1 MAIAKIDRNSKL
13 GAAVEL
19 RRKKQ
24 NDVRE
29 EENTAK
35 IDRNSAMGQYLV
47 STAAD
52 TVNSI
57 MQSVKG
63 NASLFENQQN
73 SFSKFAQNNN
83 RYIGDSEAAQKFSA
97 DFGKYADTLNKQA
110 KQLRRIG
117 MGEGN
122 ELYDTLTEQA
132 RYFSTNNMWLK
143 NRMEYSSRF
152 KDAKDENKN
161 YYGWLNDNAVT
172 DSVTASERAK
182 IYDENNARIAEID
195 EEMKTVGRQWNG
207 TGGIPVFTGWGNKE
221 KYKELK
227 AEKENLEAENR
238 RYDRTQGKTDSNYK
252 LTQNA
257 DFKQNSYAGENK
269 NPSHED
275 VLKWYNDYTM
285 SGGSWGASQDI
296 LDMMPVVDDELSL
309 YDTTKNIE
317 WNDVTSNE
325 NDAYYTNYIK
335 GKQNAWEFLT
345 DEERGI
351 YYYLRNT
358 KGKEAGDEFLES
370 MATVLGKRAT
380 DEIARNAHD
389 MSGGEL
395 FLNNLV
401 SVPATVLGN
410 IGAFADTVSQLIT
423 GKEYNPYS
431 VGNRIQAY
439 AGTVRGETANRLDD
453 ATNNFSLLG
462 QSAGDV
468 YQALMSSVDSATGVF
483 VLGSPLHLAQAGMG
497 ALTST
502 ARELYDRGA
511 SGAQILGVSVA
522 AGVFEVLFE
531 KVSLDHF
538 TEKLMGTP
546 TRTMRDVIK
555 KTLVQG
561 GVEASEEFFTE
572 AANMITEAVILG
584 DMASIKDDI
593 SQYMQKGDTEA
604 AATAKAVFMNLYNA
618 AAGGFISGGA
628 MGGVSATAQYAN
640 HQLSEVPSMG
650 QDVIDRNG
658 VQELAD
664 SAYKISNNAQNR
676 DEKNRIDGVKTKRT
690 DRVLADAATEALKNQ
705 NARTVGTLADMVTAR
720 TEQAVEQMKKAQN
733 AELVKDA
740 GLKGIEAF
748 AVKRALNSE
757 DSGRISQKI
766 IKESDVFNKAE
777 AARFEKAKQRFEER
791 KAKIEQADRRIEADG
806 AEINKAVRSGNTA
819 KLVKNRSEGV
829 RSDGLDVSLG
839 AVTGVENGRISVE
852 FDPDTHAVAA
862 FDASGTET
870 VSDNGS
876 AAKTVKA
883 SSPETNALYEGINRA
898 VTGTVDADSGT
909 DVTGRTV
916 NTGTKM
922 SVNAANLAL
931 SMYNET
937 ANADASVY
945 TRIMYETY
953 KAGKRGLPFETLRE
967 SIAAEYDIG
976 AYDGTVTGTQIK
988 QMYKAGASE
997 FEARPGVQRIGVKSV
1012 TTGEH
1017 KNALTQLSAI
1027 DLFAKKHG
1035 ITIIAVDSLTD
1046 AEGNAINGEYRTGNN
1061 IVISLDADGGLYMP
1075 VVGHEIFHYAE
1086 SINAED
1092 AKALAE
1098 LIIDTLKASKGEE
1111 WLEARRREYAGYG
1124 YKGEQIDSEIAA
1136 DFFGAAVTQKE
1147 FERQIKAAELNKS
1160 FTQKII
1166 DKVKEVVAE
1175 LKEIMRKLRGQR
1187 LIYDAALDTDTETL
1201 DFFVD
1206 NLERILNQAGT
1217 ETSVRT
1223 DGGEVRRMYAG
1234 TKAENA
1240 DASLLEEA
1248 KKRIKN
1254 GDDAENVRKATGW
1267 FKGYD
1272 GKWRFEIDDSKSH
1285 LIENPK
1291 LVLHG
1296 NNTDGFYR
1304 MGKLTDVYS
1313 NAELF
1318 KAYPELKNVTVIIQE
1333 TETGVSGSAFSRDSD
1348 KQIVLSQEL
1357 FKRYT
1362 KEYNDY
1368 LNGGRLAEIKKIEQT
1383 PEYREYS
1390 KYYDD
1395 EDLQNS
1401 NPEQWLKDEQAA
1413 RKKFFDS
1420 ELGKRYYK
1428 LNWGKPDI
1436 QKYELGWSK
1445 NAKEVLLHELQHM
1458 VQSIEKTAQGSS
1470 PQAWRNRILE
1480 AEDNYK
1486 GADRLLENKAY
1497 SMLDVLD
1504 RYGFE
1509 DINNDDFLITSDK
1522 GIAAARAFLES
1533 IDAPRGALDM
1543 LDNLREYMR
1552 DRDTAQSE
1560 YLKIKNRSPGELY
1573 KATAGEIEARDTA
1586 KRANLTAEERKNT
1599 RPDIDRTDVVFAN
1612 NSSESM
1618 EIVTL
1623 DNGKQY
1629 VHASEQQVIEGN
1641 NSQLWK
1647 QQIARYINKELRNWN
1662 DFDILTVEGD
1672 VLTLTKNTAYK
1683 AGSVNQVRNQDGT
1696 YRVMTQ
1702 AEYLTKLNAE
1712 VHINELAQISK
1723 KIKKPN
1729 VPDSKNHSFAKN
1741 GFSYRTAYFQDYDGE
1756 YYKITLSVGENGNI
1770 STVYNV
1776 GKLKKDTL
1784 PNGTIKSVF
1793 SGSKADSVSNGTT
1806 VTQKSPSVNSILSD
1820 SGEKIT
1826 KFQKKLPDVQEKL
1839 KKMSGSDDIDD
1850 VKRMAYGLADD
1861 FMKYA
1866 KAARLEMTETRGLM
1880 PQPTRVSE
1888 IVAKYNDYRKT
1899 GVSNKQLESDIT
1911 DIFTDYMN
1919 GVGSSGTLFNYI
1931 TDTIM
1936 KRELNSY
1943 EVIGDETFKA
1953 VRAYTDGGRF
1963 KVNDATVGSL
1973 VDTFGSL
1980 GEINGILRENYGFT
1994 IAKETDTRAEARAV
2008 WAPVGAQL
2016 AEEAGYVFDGT
2027 DYTENAKGG
2036 FEYETLAS
2044 LLQTAQNDPRIYR
2057 GWLTGANTPDARI
2070 LAQDELADR
2079 VEEEALKM
2087 YGELMS
2093 APARS
2098 TKADRYRKMLFDYS
2112 VKHAAQLDRLENRLA
2127 ENKLRVE
2134 ELKAE
2139 NRAKMQELRGTKN
2152 EEIETVKQAYRERMK
2167 TQRVKRNETASKAK
2181 VRSQITKRVKIL
2193 NALLTRETDA
2203 KHIPQELKHTVAE
2216 FLLPFT
2222 EDSSVFGKAKDDVL
2236 SLERYV
2242 RMNDLLTDIYN
2253 ATEGDSADGA
2263 ALNERYR
2270 SLAGNLDGDLVRD
2283 FGEMRRTMAGKRLSQ
2298 LSLDELQTVNKI
2310 VVNIAN
2316 MVKQG
2321 RETFINGKKESLDEI
2336 GRETV
2341 SDLTSRRQRRKHL
2354 KPVDWA
2360 INLMNDKE
2368 TTPIYFFGEKLGGFF
2383 GQIYRDIRDAQD
2395 KWYVRCAEA
2404 QRSIEDL
2411 QDKYNFKKWS
2421 GKADKG
2427 VTFTLDDGGTV
2438 TLTREQI
2445 LSIYAT
2451 AKRERNG
2458 GNNTT
2463 HVFDGGIVVDD
2474 ELRRGLKDKVS
2485 TAWAQ
2490 RSEKGVK
2497 AFSDAFSEQIRSEA
2511 RHLTVNDL
2519 AQITAALTDEQK
2531 AYADSVV
2538 GLLSTTVGG
2547 WGNETSMEMYG
2558 YKKFTEDYYFPVMSD
2573 KSYLYTRFGISDDT
2587 RLKHAG
2593 FTNKVVR
2600 GANNPI
2606 IITGFTNVAAGHI
2619 NQMALYSS
2627 FTVPIENMTRLYNY
2641 ELSPS
2646 EDADGHTVRG
2656 MSVKKALTN
2665 AYGNAANEYIAD
2677 FMRAL
2682 NGGIKADSVE
2692 NFLDWG
2698 TSKFKRAA
2706 VMANLSVIVQQPSAI
2721 ARATALINP
2730 KYLVGVPNETL
2741 PKTVAEM
2748 YKYSAVAGIKKLGG
2762 FDTGTGMSVT
2772 QWISNSE
2779 QSFSEKASD
2788 LLGKGAEKA
2797 DEVTWANIWAAVKRE
2812 LNARIRS
2819 GKSELKPGSEEYY
2832 RAVADRFRDII
2843 DYTQVYDSVLSKSQ
2857 LMRSKSG
2864 LARMMTSFMAEPTL
2878 SYNLVVN
2885 SFKGDTVNGGRAIA
2899 AFAANVVLNTLLQ
2912 SLVAALRDKEDISY
2926 WERYIK
2932 NVTESL
2938 TGGKLPVAGSEF
2950 NVFGNLPLVK
2960 DAISVMQGYDV
2971 PRTDMSLVTA
2981 AADVLKKLMK
2991 VTANRD
2997 KLSKDK
3003 SKKYKNMTLYQ
3014 EKLFDVMWD
3023 AGVMITNFTPLPMQS
3038 VSREIKGVI
3047 NNVSHWAG
3055 DAEHYKTTSYT
3066 LRDAVKE
3073 GAGFGEDN
3081 PLKAYNA
3088 LKNKEDEVL
3097 RRLKQSDSW
3106 QTWVRNGLKKYDRG
3120 DDLDKKAINRIEKAA
3135 TANYSGDYDTY
3146 ERLVGAIE
3154 KEGFDRNDIL
3164 AAVESLVGDM
3174 RPKEEPDEPAD
3185 KHLYTTKMLED
3196 AIRQNSSEAVK
3207 DIKQKLKDVEGKT
3220 DDNIR
3225 SAVKKIARESYY
3237 EKGDEDGAI
3246 RVLRDYG
3253 DMSADEI
3260 KDTVDWF
3267 SYSVLNPDSELV
3279 YNSWQSWR
3287 SKASNGQVNNGR
3299 GKLTAAQYE
3308 AYTQAVKGITGDD
3321 LNGDGKTDSGTK
3333 KKKVL
3338 AAINKLPL
3346 TKDQKN
3352 TLYLV
3357 NGYGKDSIGE
3367 APWN

>member
-24 NDVRE
+24 NYVRE

-63 NASLFENQQN
+63 NASLFENQQK

-172 DSVTASERAK
+172 DSVTAAERAK

-207 TGGIPVFTGWGNKE
+207 TGGVPVYTGWGDKA

-227 AEKENLEAENR
+227 AEKEQLEAENR
-238 RYDRTQGKTDSNYK
+238 QYDRTQGKTDSNYK

-269 NPSHED
+269 NPSYEEMQQWRAD
-275 VLKWYNDYTM
+275 FETARDSMNSEWFRQLEENK
-285 SGGSWGASQDI
+285 
-296 LDMMPVVDDELSL
+296 PVVDDKLAL
-309 YDTTKNIE
+309 YDSARQKNE
-317 WNDVTSNE
+317 TEDFFNTHGNE
-325 NDAYYTNYIK
+325 SDTWGAYYSE
-335 GKQNAWEFLT
+335 GQNARWDLLT

-511 SGAQILGVSVA
+511 SGAEILGVSTA
-522 AGVFEVLFE
+522 AGFFEMFFE
-531 KVSLDHF
+531 KFSVDKF
-538 TEKLMGTP
+538 TDVILKKP
-546 TRTMRDVIK
+546 TRTVADIIK
-555 KTLVQG
+555 KALIQG
-561 GVEASEEFFTE
+561 GTEASEEFCTELANMATE
-572 AANMITEAVILG
+572 ALILG
-584 DMASIKDDI
+584 DRQRVNDDI
-593 SQYMQKGDTEA
+593 SKYMQQGDSES
-604 AATAKAVFMNLYNA
+604 AATAKAWAMNLYNA
-618 AAGGFISGGA
+618 AVGGFISGGA

-664 SAYKISNNAQNR
+664 SAYKIGNNAQNR
-676 DEKNRIDGVKTKRT
+676 DEKNRIDGVKTKRA

-705 NARTVGTLADMVTAR
+705 NARTVGRLADMVTAR
-720 TEQAVEQMKKAQN
+720 TEQAVEQMKKTQN

-757 DSGRISQKI
+757 NGGRISQKI

-777 AARFEKAKQRFEER
+777 AARFEKAKQRVEER

-806 AEINKAVRSGNTA
+806 AKINKAVRSGNAA

-862 FDASGTET
+862 FDASGAET
-870 VSDNGS
+870 VTEDGS

-883 SSPETNALYEGINRA
+883 SSPEINALYEGINRA

-1098 LIIDTLKASKGEE
+1098 MIINTLKASKGKE
-1111 WLEARRREYAGYG
+1111 WLEARRREYEGYG

-1147 FERQIKAAELNKS
+1147 FERQIKTAELNKS

-1175 LKEIMRKLRGQR
+1175 LKEIMQKLRGQR

-1201 DFFVD
+1201 EFFVD
-1206 NLERILNQAGT
+1206 NLEKILNQAGT
-1217 ETSVRT
+1217 ETKNTATEDGVKYQLKVGAAADVEKALKDKNYRDDVYLTESSPAVIANQNGVRNLPMLMKASHIRENVFT
-1223 DGGEVRRMYAG
+1223 EDEARQRGLKVDKNINYHGLGKDLFLKIIDGLDDVQYAYRG
-1234 TKAENA
+1234 TKNA
-1240 DASLLEEA
+1240 DNPSRRENYFLLISQYKDGDGNTINVPVFINEQGQYNRVFIETNKIA
-1248 KKRIKN
+1248 TVFGRNDMLAYLQREVKKGNLVRIKN
-1254 GDDAENVRKATGW
+1254 
-1267 FKGYD
+1267 
-1272 GKWRFEIDDSKSH
+1272 KS
-1285 LIENPK
+1285 
-1291 LVLHG
+1291 
-1296 NNTDGFYR
+1296 T
-1304 MGKLTDVYS
+1304 
-1313 NAELF
+1313 
-1318 KAYPELKNVTVIIQE
+1318 Q
-1333 TETGVSGSAFSRDSD
+1333 
-1348 KQIVLSQEL
+1348 
-1357 FKRYT
+1357 
-1362 KEYNDY
+1362 
-1368 LNGGRLAEIKKIEQT
+1368 
-1383 PEYREYS
+1383 
-1390 KYYDD
+1390 
-1395 EDLQNS
+1395 
-1401 NPEQWLKDEQAA
+1401 
-1413 RKKFFDS
+1413 
-1420 ELGKRYYK
+1420 
-1428 LNWGKPDI
+1428 
-1436 QKYELGWSK
+1436 
-1445 NAKEVLLHELQHM
+1445 
-1458 VQSIEKTAQGSS
+1458 
-1470 PQAWRNRILE
+1470 
-1480 AEDNYK
+1480 
-1486 GADRLLENKAY
+1486 
-1497 SMLDVLD
+1497 
-1504 RYGFE
+1504 
-1509 DINNDDFLITSDK
+1509 
-1522 GIAAARAFLES
+1522 
-1533 IDAPRGALDM
+1533 
-1543 LDNLREYMR
+1543 
-1552 DRDTAQSE
+1552 
-1560 YLKIKNRSPGELY
+1560 
-1573 KATAGEIEARDTA
+1573 
-1586 KRANLTAEERKNT
+1586 
-1599 RPDIDRTDVVFAN
+1599 
-1612 NSSESM
+1612 
-1618 EIVTL
+1618 
-1623 DNGKQY
+1623 
-1629 VHASEQQVIEGN
+1629 ASERTTPIV
-1641 NSQLWK
+1641 
-1647 QQIARYINKELRNWN
+1647 
-1662 DFDILTVEGD
+1662 
-1672 VLTLTKNTAYK
+1672 
-1683 AGSVNQVRNQDGT
+1683 AGYS
-1696 YRVMTQ
+1696 
-1702 AEYLTKLNAE
+1702 LNA
-1712 VHINELAQISK
+1712 
-1723 KIKKPN
+1723 
-1729 VPDSKNHSFAKN
+1729 
-1741 GFSYRTAYFQDYDGE
+1741 
-1756 YYKITLSVGENGNI
+1756 SV
-1770 STVYNV
+1770 
-1776 GKLKKDTL
+1776 D
-1784 PNGTIKSVF
+1784 
-1793 SGSKADSVSNGTT
+1793 TT
-1806 VTQKSPSVNSILSD
+1806 VTQKSPSVNSILS
-1820 SGEKIT
+1820 ENPKKIT

-1880 PQPTRVSE
+1880 PQPTRISE

-1963 KVNDATVGSL
+1963 KVSDATVGSL

-1994 IAKETDTRAEARAV
+1994 IAKETDTRAETRAV

-2057 GWLTGANTPDARI
+2057 GWLTGANTPDERI

-2093 APARS
+2093 APARN

-2181 VRSQITKRVKIL
+2181 VRSQITKRVKVL

-2360 INLMNDKE
+2360 IDLMNDKE

-2451 AKRERNG
+2451 AKRERTG

-2463 HVFDGGIVVDD
+2463 HVFDGGIVVED
-2474 ELRRGLKDKVS
+2474 ELRRGLKDKIS
-2485 TAWAQ
+2485 TALAQ
-2490 RSEKGVK
+2490 RSEKGKK

-2519 AQITAALTDEQK
+2519 ARITAALTDEQK

-2606 IITGFTNVAAGHI
+2606 IITDFTNVAAGHI

-2641 ELSPS
+2641 ELSPT

-2730 KYLVGVPNETL
+2730 KYLVGVPNE
-2741 PKTVAEM
+2741 KTVAEM

-2885 SFKGDTVNGGRAIA
+2885 SFKGDTINGGRAIA

-2912 SLVAALRDKEDISY
+2912 SLVAALRDKDDISY

-2981 AADVLKKLMK
+2981 AFDVLKKLMK

-3066 LRDAVKE
+3066 LRDAIKE

-3106 QTWVRNGLKKYDRG
+3106 QTWVRKGLEKYDRG

-3154 KEGFDRNDIL
+3154 KEGFDRNDII

-3196 AIRQNSSEAVK
+3196 AIRQDKSEAVK

>member
-132 RYFSTNNMWLK
+132 RYFSSNNMWLK

-172 DSVTASERAK
+172 DSVTAAERAK

-207 TGGIPVFTGWGNKE
+207 TGGIPVFTGWGNKA
-221 KYKELK
+221 KYKEMK

-252 LTQNA
+252 LMQNA

-269 NPSHED
+269 NPSYEEMQQWRAD
-275 VLKWYNDYTM
+275 FETARDSMNSEWFRQLEENK
-285 SGGSWGASQDI
+285 
-296 LDMMPVVDDELSL
+296 PVVDDKLAL
-309 YDTTKNIE
+309 YDSARQKNE
-317 WNDVTSNE
+317 TEDFFNTHGNE
-325 NDAYYTNYIK
+325 SDTWGAYYSE
-335 GKQNAWEFLT
+335 GQNARWDLLT
-345 DEERGI
+345 DEERSI

-502 ARELYDRGA
+502 AREMYDKGA

-572 AANMITEAVILG
+572 AANMITEAVTLG

-676 DEKNRIDGVKTKRT
+676 DEKNRIDGVKTKRA

-806 AEINKAVRSGNTA
+806 AEINKAVRSGNAA

-862 FDASGTET
+862 FDASGAET

-922 SVNAANLAL
+922 SINAANLAL

-1061 IVISLDADGGLYMP
+1061 IVISLDADGGMYMP

-1098 LIIDTLKASKGEE
+1098 MIIDTLKASKGAE
-1111 WLEARRREYAGYG
+1111 WLEARRREYAAYG
-1124 YKGEQIDSEIAA
+1124 YKDEQIDSEIAA

-1175 LKEIMRKLRGQR
+1175 LKEIMQKLRGQR
-1187 LIYDAALDTDTETL
+1187 LIYDAALDTDAETL
-1201 DFFVD
+1201 EFFVD

-1217 ETSVRT
+1217 ENNNVSEANL
-1223 DGGEVRRMYAG
+1223 DGILS
-1234 TKAENA
+1234 EN
-1240 DASLLEEA
+1240 
-1248 KKRIKN
+1248 I
-1254 GDDAENVRKATGW
+1254 
-1267 FKGYD
+1267 
-1272 GKWRFEIDDSKSH
+1272 
-1285 LIENPK
+1285 
-1291 LVLHG
+1291 
-1296 NNTDGFYR
+1296 
-1304 MGKLTDVYS
+1304 VY
-1313 NAELF
+1313 
-1318 KAYPELKNVTVIIQE
+1318 
-1333 TETGVSGSAFSRDSD
+1333 AFSRSIDKSESKQVIDIVRKNIDKIKDISIFNEKSVDIRNYEKKSDYVLNVFDEQGNIAINKKIGKIELVKSGAKSTMMHGFGKAKIAAITAIKPVIENGDIVSYVKQYDKDSD
-1348 KQIVLSQEL
+1348 
-1357 FKRYT
+1357 RYIIAG
-1362 KEYNDY
+1362 KGKIDGENAVIGVVVKSY
-1368 LNGGRLAEIKKIEQT
+1368 LHNGVNKFYLHEAEIIKAELSSMTGSHI
-1383 PEYREYS
+1383 S
-1390 KYYDD
+1390 
-1395 EDLQNS
+1395 EDT
-1401 NPEQWLKDEQAA
+1401 
-1413 RKKFFDS
+1413 
-1420 ELGKRYYK
+1420 
-1428 LNWGKPDI
+1428 
-1436 QKYELGWSK
+1436 
-1445 NAKEVLLHELQHM
+1445 V
-1458 VQSIEKTAQGSS
+1458 
-1470 PQAWRNRILE
+1470 
-1480 AEDNYK
+1480 
-1486 GADRLLENKAY
+1486 
-1497 SMLDVLD
+1497 
-1504 RYGFE
+1504 
-1509 DINNDDFLITSDK
+1509 
-1522 GIAAARAFLES
+1522 
-1533 IDAPRGALDM
+1533 
-1543 LDNLREYMR
+1543 
-1552 DRDTAQSE
+1552 
-1560 YLKIKNRSPGELY
+1560 
-1573 KATAGEIEARDTA
+1573 
-1586 KRANLTAEERKNT
+1586 
-1599 RPDIDRTDVVFAN
+1599 N
-1612 NSSESM
+1612 NS
-1618 EIVTL
+1618 
-1623 DNGKQY
+1623 
-1629 VHASEQQVIEGN
+1629 AS
-1641 NSQLWK
+1641 
-1647 QQIARYINKELRNWN
+1647 
-1662 DFDILTVEGD
+1662 D
-1672 VLTLTKNTAYK
+1672 
-1683 AGSVNQVRNQDGT
+1683 
-1696 YRVMTQ
+1696 
-1702 AEYLTKLNAE
+1702 
-1712 VHINELAQISK
+1712 
-1723 KIKKPN
+1723 P
-1729 VPDSKNHSFAKN
+1729 
-1741 GFSYRTAYFQDYDGE
+1741 
-1756 YYKITLSVGENGNI
+1756 
-1770 STVYNV
+1770 
-1776 GKLKKDTL
+1776 
-1784 PNGTIKSVF
+1784 
-1793 SGSKADSVSNGTT
+1793 T
-1806 VTQKSPSVNSILSD
+1806 VTQKSPSVNSILSENPKKITTVTKKIAENSGVKRQISIDRNGKYVEVDTDQELFDGKTVAQMQSIARNVIKERFRGKVLPINTLSNAYVDKRSTDEYAYPANRRMDDVIKESKMRASVELDNLLTVSDFVRHEDDDGRHKDVTGGWDVYFTRFSVANNMFVGEVKIKNTDRGRVFYDVTQIKRLPVNGGQTTNVAAASGNLPTDSIANKTSAVNSNISD

-1861 FMKYA
+1861 FIRYA

-1963 KVNDATVGSL
+1963 KVSDATVESL

-1994 IAKETDTRAEARAV
+1994 IAKETDTRAENRAV

-2057 GWLTGANTPDARI
+2057 GWLTGANTPDERI

-2093 APARS
+2093 APARN

-2152 EEIETVKQAYRERMK
+2152 EEIETVKKAYRERMK

-2181 VRSQITKRVKIL
+2181 VRSQITKRVKVL

-2360 INLMNDKE
+2360 IDLMNDKE

-2411 QDKYNFKKWS
+2411 QDKYNFKKWA

-2438 TLTREQI
+2438 TLTKEQI

-2451 AKRERNG
+2451 AKRERNS

-2463 HVFDGGIVVDD
+2463 HVFDGGIVVED
-2474 ELRRGLKDKVS
+2474 ELRRGLKDKIS

-2490 RSEKGVK
+2490 RSEKGKK

-2519 AQITAALTDEQK
+2519 ARITAALTDEQK

-2641 ELSPS
+2641 ELSPT

-2730 KYLVGVPNETL
+2730 KYLVGFSKETL

-2788 LLGKGAEKA
+2788 LLGKGAEMA
-2797 DEVTWANIWAAVKRE
+2797 DEVTWAHIWAAVKRE

-2885 SFKGDTVNGGRAIA
+2885 SFKGDTINGGRAIA

-2997 KLSKDK
+2997 KLSGDK

-3106 QTWVRNGLKKYDRG
+3106 QTWVRKGLEKYDRG

-3196 AIRQNSSEAVK
+3196 AIRQDSSEAVK

-3357 NGYGKDSIGE
+3357 NGYGKDSIGD

>member
-1 MAIAKIDRNSKL
+1 
-13 GAAVEL
+13 
-19 RRKKQ
+19 
-24 NDVRE
+24 
-29 EENTAK
+29 
-35 IDRNSAMGQYLV
+35 
-47 STAAD
+47 
-52 TVNSI
+52 
-57 MQSVKG
+57 
-63 NASLFENQQN
+63 
-73 SFSKFAQNNN
+73 
-83 RYIGDSEAAQKFSA
+83 
-97 DFGKYADTLNKQA
+97 
-110 KQLRRIG
+110 
-117 MGEGN
+117 
-122 ELYDTLTEQA
+122 
-132 RYFSTNNMWLK
+132 
-143 NRMEYSSRF
+143 
-152 KDAKDENKN
+152 
-161 YYGWLNDNAVT
+161 
-172 DSVTASERAK
+172 
-182 IYDENNARIAEID
+182 
-195 EEMKTVGRQWNG
+195 
-207 TGGIPVFTGWGNKE
+207 
-221 KYKELK
+221 
-227 AEKENLEAENR
+227 
-238 RYDRTQGKTDSNYK
+238 
-252 LTQNA
+252 
-257 DFKQNSYAGENK
+257 
-269 NPSHED
+269 
-275 VLKWYNDYTM
+275 
-285 SGGSWGASQDI
+285 
-296 LDMMPVVDDELSL
+296 
-309 YDTTKNIE
+309 
-317 WNDVTSNE
+317 
-325 NDAYYTNYIK
+325 
-335 GKQNAWEFLT
+335 
-345 DEERGI
+345 
-351 YYYLRNT
+351 
-358 KGKEAGDEFLES
+358 
-370 MATVLGKRAT
+370 
-380 DEIARNAHD
+380 
-389 MSGGEL
+389 
-395 FLNNLV
+395 
-401 SVPATVLGN
+401 
-410 IGAFADTVSQLIT
+410 
-423 GKEYNPYS
+423 
-431 VGNRIQAY
+431 
-439 AGTVRGETANRLDD
+439 
-453 ATNNFSLLG
+453 
-462 QSAGDV
+462 
-468 YQALMSSVDSATGVF
+468 
-483 VLGSPLHLAQAGMG
+483 
-497 ALTST
+497 
-502 ARELYDRGA
+502 
-511 SGAQILGVSVA
+511 
-522 AGVFEVLFE
+522 
-531 KVSLDHF
+531 
-538 TEKLMGTP
+538 
-546 TRTMRDVIK
+546 
-555 KTLVQG
+555 
-561 GVEASEEFFTE
+561 
-572 AANMITEAVILG
+572 
-584 DMASIKDDI
+584 
-593 SQYMQKGDTEA
+593 
-604 AATAKAVFMNLYNA
+604 
-618 AAGGFISGGA
+618 
-628 MGGVSATAQYAN
+628 
-640 HQLSEVPSMG
+640 
-650 QDVIDRNG
+650 
-658 VQELAD
+658 
-664 SAYKISNNAQNR
+664 
-676 DEKNRIDGVKTKRT
+676 
-690 DRVLADAATEALKNQ
+690 
-705 NARTVGTLADMVTAR
+705 
-720 TEQAVEQMKKAQN
+720 
-733 AELVKDA
+733 
-740 GLKGIEAF
+740 
-748 AVKRALNSE
+748 
-757 DSGRISQKI
+757 
-766 IKESDVFNKAE
+766 
-777 AARFEKAKQRFEER
+777 
-791 KAKIEQADRRIEADG
+791 
-806 AEINKAVRSGNTA
+806 
-819 KLVKNRSEGV
+819 
-829 RSDGLDVSLG
+829 
-839 AVTGVENGRISVE
+839 
-852 FDPDTHAVAA
+852 
-862 FDASGTET
+862 
-870 VSDNGS
+870 
-876 AAKTVKA
+876 
-883 SSPETNALYEGINRA
+883 
-898 VTGTVDADSGT
+898 
-909 DVTGRTV
+909 
-916 NTGTKM
+916 
-922 SVNAANLAL
+922 
-931 SMYNET
+931 
-937 ANADASVY
+937 
-945 TRIMYETY
+945 
-953 KAGKRGLPFETLRE
+953 
-967 SIAAEYDIG
+967 
-976 AYDGTVTGTQIK
+976 
-988 QMYKAGASE
+988 
-997 FEARPGVQRIGVKSV
+997 
-1012 TTGEH
+1012 
-1017 KNALTQLSAI
+1017 
-1027 DLFAKKHG
+1027 
-1035 ITIIAVDSLTD
+1035 
-1046 AEGNAINGEYRTGNN
+1046 
-1061 IVISLDADGGLYMP
+1061 MP

-1098 LIIDTLKASKGEE
+1098 MIIDTLKASKGAE
-1111 WLEARRREYAGYG
+1111 WLEARRREYEGYG
-1124 YKGEQIDSEIAA
+1124 YKDREIDSEIAA

-1147 FERQIKAAELNKS
+1147 FERQVKSAELNKS

-1166 DKVKEVVAE
+1166 DKVKEIVAE
-1175 LKEIMRKLRGQR
+1175 LKEIMQRLRGQR
-1187 LIYDAALDTDTETL
+1187 LIYDAALDMDTETL
-1201 DFFVD
+1201 DFFMY
-1206 NLERILNQAGT
+1206 NFERILNQAGT

-1248 KKRIKN
+1248 QKRIKN
-1254 GDDAENVRKATGW
+1254 GEDAENVRIDTGW

-1291 LVLHG
+1291 LTLHG

-1304 MGKLTDVYS
+1304 TGKLSDVYS

-1395 EDLQNS
+1395 ENLQNS

-1480 AEDNYK
+1480 AEDKYK
-1486 GADRLLENKAY
+1486 GAERLLTNKAD
-1497 SMLDVLD
+1497 SMLDVLN

-1509 DINNDDFLITSDK
+1509 AMNNDDFVITSK
-1522 GIAAARAFLES
+1522 EGISATRAFLES
-1533 IDAPRGALDM
+1533 IDAPRGIFDM
-1543 LDNLREYMR
+1543 LDNLQEYMSE
-1552 DRDTAQSE
+1552 RDTAQSE
-1560 YLKIKNRSPGELY
+1560 YLKIKDRSPGELY
-1573 KATAGEIEARDTA
+1573 RATAGEIEARDTA
-1586 KRANLTAEERKNT
+1586 NRANLTAEERRNT
-1599 RPDIDRTDVVFAN
+1599 RPDINRTDVVFAN

-1623 DNGKQY
+1623 NNGKQY
-1629 VHASEQQVIEGN
+1629 VRASEQQVIKGK

-1662 DFDILTVEGD
+1662 DFDIVTVEGD
-1672 VLTLTKNTAYK
+1672 VLTLTKDTAYK

-1696 YRVMTQ
+1696 YRAMTQ

-1712 VHINELAQISK
+1712 IHINELAQISK
-1723 KIKKPN
+1723 KIKKQN

-1756 YYKITLSVGENGNI
+1756 YYKITISVGENGNI

-1793 SGSKADSVSNGTT
+1793 SGSKADSVSIDTT
-1806 VTQKSPSVNSILSD
+1806 VTQKSPSVNSILS
-1820 SGEKIT
+1820 ENPKKIT

-1850 VKRMAYGLADD
+1850 VKRMAYGIADD

-1899 GVSNKQLESDIT
+1899 GISNKQLESDIT

-1963 KVNDATVGSL
+1963 KVSDATVGSL

-1994 IAKETDTRAEARAV
+1994 IAKETDARAENRAV

-2057 GWLTGANTPDARI
+2057 GWLTGANTPDERI

-2093 APARS
+2093 APARN

-2181 VRSQITKRVKIL
+2181 VRSQITKRVKVL

-2360 INLMNDKE
+2360 IDLMNDKE

-2451 AKRERNG
+2451 AKRERTG

-2474 ELRRGLKDKVS
+2474 ELRRGLKDKIS
-2485 TAWAQ
+2485 TALAQ
-2490 RSEKGVK
+2490 RSEKGKK

-2519 AQITAALTDEQK
+2519 ARITAALTDEQK

-2641 ELSPS
+2641 ELSPT

-2730 KYLVGVPNETL
+2730 KYLVGVPNE
-2741 PKTVAEM
+2741 KTVAEM

-2885 SFKGDTVNGGRAIA
+2885 SFKGDTINGGRAIA

-2912 SLVAALRDKEDISY
+2912 SLVAALRDKDDISY

-2981 AADVLKKLMK
+2981 AFDVLKKLMK

-3066 LRDAVKE
+3066 LRDAIKE

-3106 QTWVRNGLKKYDRG
+3106 QTWVRKGLEKYDRG

-3154 KEGFDRNDIL
+3154 KEGFDRNDII

-3196 AIRQNSSEAVK
+3196 AIRQDKSEAVK

>member
-19 RRKKQ
+19 RRRKQ

-29 EENTAK
+29 EENAAK

-207 TGGIPVFTGWGNKE
+207 TGGIPVFTGWGDKA

-252 LTQNA
+252 LMQNA

-269 NPSHED
+269 NPTYETMQQ
-275 VLKWYNDYTM
+275 WYADAETARDSMN
-285 SGGSWGASQDI
+285 SEWFRQ
-296 LDMMPVVDDELSL
+296 LEENKPVVDDKLAL
-309 YDTTKNIE
+309 YDSARQKNE
-317 WNDVTSNE
+317 TEDFFNTHGNE
-325 NDAYYTNYIK
+325 SDTWGAYYSE
-335 GKQNAWEFLT
+335 GQNARWDLLT

-370 MATVLGKRAT
+370 MSTVLGKRAT

-439 AGTVRGETANRLDD
+439 AGAVRGETANRLDD

-502 ARELYDRGA
+502 ARELYDKGA

-572 AANMITEAVILG
+572 AANMITEAVTLG

-664 SAYKISNNAQNR
+664 LAYKIGNNAQNR
-676 DEKNRIDGVKTKRT
+676 DEKNRIDGVKTKRA

-705 NARTVGTLADMVTAR
+705 NARTVGRLADMVTAR

-862 FDASGTET
+862 FDASGAET
-870 VSDNGS
+870 VTEDGS

-883 SSPETNALYEGINRA
+883 SSPEINALYEGINRA
-898 VTGTVDADSGT
+898 VTGTVEADSGT

-1035 ITIIAVDSLTD
+1035 ISIIAVDSLTD

-1086 SINAED
+1086 SINAEE

-1111 WLEARRREYAGYG
+1111 WLEARRKEYAGYG
-1124 YKGEQIDSEIAA
+1124 YKDGKIDSEIAA

-1160 FTQKII
+1160 FAQKII

-1187 LIYDAALDTDTETL
+1187 LIYDAALDTDAETL

-1217 ETSVRT
+1217 ETKNTAENSGVKRQNSIENKAKNTEEYLKQLRAIGRKSVNNFTSEDIRQAEQFAQRYYKEMGVKSPFFRAWFGDWRAYDKT
-1223 DGGEVRRMYAG
+1223 PITVAIEQGDARG
-1234 TKAENA
+1234 TKINNDTGWSIQVSGKIFNETKSHIQKQNVYAQAYLPYINSIVENAVLFDSSIIPSEKAKSINSAFMHTFFALADSGNGPEILKLYVEELNDANSDGTIKRAYQLQNIEKQQLSVKGSGNTPLASSISTADIHTVADLFEVVKSKNKGFQPKPVNSLFLNADGTPKVFYHGAKKNGGFTVFKDWQYFTDKKSYAERYAERENDKALYEVFITANKIFDTRNA
-1240 DASLLEEA
+1240 DARKIHEQIRQEYGLSELTE
-1248 KKRIKN
+1248 N
-1254 GDDAENVRKATGW
+1254 GLPDWTD
-1267 FKGYD
+1267 GYD
-1272 GKWRFEIDDSKSH
+1272 I
-1285 LIENPK
+1285 
-1291 LVLHG
+1291 
-1296 NNTDGFYR
+1296 T
-1304 MGKLTDVYS
+1304 
-1313 NAELF
+1313 
-1318 KAYPELKNVTVIIQE
+1318 
-1333 TETGVSGSAFSRDSD
+1333 
-1348 KQIVLSQEL
+1348 
-1357 FKRYT
+1357 
-1362 KEYNDY
+1362 DY
-1368 LNGGRLAEIKKIEQT
+1368 LNEH
-1383 PEYREYS
+1383 P
-1390 KYYDD
+1390 
-1395 EDLQNS
+1395 
-1401 NPEQWLKDEQAA
+1401 
-1413 RKKFFDS
+1413 
-1420 ELGKRYYK
+1420 ELGYDAII
-1428 LNWGKPDI
+1428 LNEGGDLVNGKPVSR
-1436 QKYELGWSK
+1436 GT
-1445 NAKEVLLHELQHM
+1445 
-1458 VQSIEKTAQGSS
+1458 SIVVKDSTQIKSAT
-1470 PQAWRNRILE
+1470 
-1480 AEDNYK
+1480 DNI
-1486 GADRLLENKAY
+1486 GTFDGTN
-1497 SMLDVLD
+1497 
-1504 RYGFE
+1504 
-1509 DINNDDFLITSDK
+1509 
-1522 GIAAARAFLES
+1522 
-1533 IDAPRGALDM
+1533 
-1543 LDNLREYMR
+1543 
-1552 DRDTAQSE
+1552 
-1560 YLKIKNRSPGELY
+1560 
-1573 KATAGEIEARDTA
+1573 
-1586 KRANLTAEERKNT
+1586 
-1599 RPDIDRTDVVFAN
+1599 PDIR
-1612 NSSESM
+1612 
-1618 EIVTL
+1618 
-1623 DNGKQY
+1623 
-1629 VHASEQQVIEGN
+1629 
-1641 NSQLWK
+1641 
-1647 QQIARYINKELRNWN
+1647 
-1662 DFDILTVEGD
+1662 
-1672 VLTLTKNTAYK
+1672 
-1683 AGSVNQVRNQDGT
+1683 
-1696 YRVMTQ
+1696 
-1702 AEYLTKLNAE
+1702 
-1712 VHINELAQISK
+1712 
-1723 KIKKPN
+1723 
-1729 VPDSKNHSFAKN
+1729 
-1741 GFSYRTAYFQDYDGE
+1741 FQR
-1756 YYKITLSVGENGNI
+1756 
-1770 STVYNV
+1770 
-1776 GKLKKDTL
+1776 
-1784 PNGTIKSVF
+1784 
-1793 SGSKADSVSNGTT
+1793 
-1806 VTQKSPSVNSILSD
+1806 
-1820 SGEKIT
+1820 
-1826 KFQKKLPDVQEKL
+1826 KLPDVQEKL

-1899 GVSNKQLESDIT
+1899 GISNKQLESDIT

-1963 KVNDATVGSL
+1963 KVSDATVRSL

-1980 GEINGILRENYGFT
+1980 GEINGLLRENYGFT
-1994 IAKETDTRAEARAV
+1994 IAKETDARAETRAV

-2016 AEEAGYVFDGT
+2016 AEEAGHVFDGT
-2027 DYTENAKGG
+2027 DYTENAKNG

-2057 GWLTGANTPDARI
+2057 GWLTGANTPDERI
-2070 LAQDELADR
+2070 LAQDELADS
-2079 VEEEALKM
+2079 VEEESLKM

-2093 APARS
+2093 APARN
-2098 TKADRYRKMLFDYS
+2098 TKADRYKKMLFDYS

-2152 EEIETVKQAYRERMK
+2152 EEIETVKKAYRERME
-2167 TQRVKRNETASKAK
+2167 TQRIKRNETASKAK
-2181 VRSQITKRVKIL
+2181 VRSQITKRVKVL

-2321 RETFINGKKESLDEI
+2321 RKTFINGKKESLDEI

-2360 INLMNDKE
+2360 IDLMNDKE

-2383 GQIYRDIRDAQD
+2383 GQIYGDIRDAQD

-2411 QDKYNFKKWS
+2411 QDKYNFKKWA

-2438 TLTREQI
+2438 TLTKEQI
-2445 LSIYAT
+2445 LSVYAT
-2451 AKRERNG
+2451 AKRERTG

-2463 HVFDGGIVVDD
+2463 HVFDGGIVVED
-2474 ELRRGLKDKVS
+2474 EFRRGLKDKIS
-2485 TAWAQ
+2485 TALAQ
-2490 RSEKGVK
+2490 RSEKGKK

-2519 AQITAALTDEQK
+2519 ARITAALTDEQK

-2627 FTVPIENMTRLYNY
+2627 FTVPIENMTKLYNY
-2641 ELSPS
+2641 ELSPT

-2665 AYGNAANEYIAD
+2665 AYGKAANEYIAD

-2730 KYLVGVPNETL
+2730 KYLVGIPSETL

-2885 SFKGDTVNGGRAIA
+2885 SFKGGTINGGRAIA

-2912 SLVAALRDKEDISY
+2912 SLVAALRDKDDISY

-2971 PRTDMSLVTA
+2971 PRTDMSLVTD

-2991 VTANRD
+2991 VTANRE
-2997 KLSKDK
+2997 KLSEDK

-3014 EKLFDVMWD
+3014 EKLFDVLWD

-3066 LRDAVKE
+3066 LRDAIKE

-3120 DDLDKKAINRIEKAA
+3120 DDLDKKAINRIEEAA

-3185 KHLYTTKMLED
+3185 KHLYTTKMLKD
-3196 AIRQNSSEAVK
+3196 AIRQDNSEAVK

-3225 SAVKKIARESYY
+3225 STVKKIARESYY

-3279 YNSWQSWR
+3279 YQSWR
-3287 SKASNGQVNNGR
+3287 SWHSKASNGQINNGR

-3308 AYTQAVKGITGDD
+3308 AYTQAVRGITGDD
-3321 LNGDGKTDSGTK
+3321 LDGDGKTDSGTK

-3338 AAINKLPL
+3338 AAINNLPL

>member
-1 MAIAKIDRNSKL
+1 MSVAIIDKNSKLGIALAEKRRKKQYGEETSAVTSAPSEQASDTAVEISRNSKL
-13 GAAVEL
+13 GQYLAGNANAMFSNIAKSAAEKSGEYEQTSKNFNSWAKANEKFINDRDGAKKYSDAFRQYADGIDRQLNRLRSLGVKSGDSLYDSLEEQKKYFTSNLDWLNNMSQYKNKIQAAIGTTDDVMNYSAPALRNAL
-19 RRKKQ
+19 RRNQGLPYLSEDEFNAELKKR
-24 NDVRE
+24 NDRLIADID
-29 EENTAK
+29 TA
-35 IDRNSAMGQYLV
+35 
-47 STAAD
+47 
-52 TVNSI
+52 
-57 MQSVKG
+57 VKNKRKLNG
-63 NASLFENQQN
+63 E
-73 SFSKFAQNNN
+73 
-83 RYIGDSEAAQKFSA
+83 KFSA
-97 DFGKYADTLNKQA
+97 DELENYPDYIKELLRKRKDAYASNIQIEVPYGKTAEEYSALISDYDAQIEEAKANGGTGNVLADTARRALIHNGTLRKQGDEASEKLKALQHKKALAEKYRDIAAVNRIKGSEDEALFKELDELEWQNQGQRVWNLFAGATGNINPDMGTQYNENLKRIEEIKAVLRSKGYDTDAYINAYHKATNAETAEEFRKDAAEFAKNHPVIGGIALPVAANFASGAANLVGYAMGESGQDSPYNFLGNIRNASVESRAAAIEANHIKEDGTVNSLGKVLSTLYRAAESSLESITLNKA
-110 KQLRRIG
+110 FGKG
-117 MGEGN
+117 A
-122 ELYDTLTEQA
+122 ELIMSLNAAADTYNTAVDDGLDFPNAFATAFSAGVFEA
-132 RYFSTNNMWLK
+132 FFEHISLEKLRYF
-143 NRMEYSSRF
+143 
-152 KDAKDENKN
+152 D
-161 YYGWLNDNAVT
+161 
-172 DSVTASERAK
+172 
-182 IYDENNARIAEID
+182 
-195 EEMKTVGRQWNG
+195 
-207 TGGIPVFTGWGNKE
+207 
-221 KYKELK
+221 
-227 AEKENLEAENR
+227 
-238 RYDRTQGKTDSNYK
+238 
-252 LTQNA
+252 QNPA
-257 DFKQNSYAGENK
+257 A
-269 NPSHED
+269 
-275 VLKWYNDYTM
+275 YND
-285 SGGSWGASQDI
+285 
-296 LDMMPVVDDELSL
+296 
-309 YDTTKNIE
+309 
-317 WNDVTSNE
+317 
-325 NDAYYTNYIK
+325 
-335 GKQNAWEFLT
+335 
-345 DEERGI
+345 
-351 YYYLRNT
+351 
-358 KGKEAGDEFLES
+358 
-370 MATVLGKRAT
+370 
-380 DEIARNAHD
+380 
-389 MSGGEL
+389 
-395 FLNNLV
+395 
-401 SVPATVLGN
+401 VLGN
-410 IGAFADTVSQLIT
+410 I
-423 GKEYNPYS
+423 KN
-431 VGNRIQAY
+431 
-439 AGTVRGETANRLDD
+439 
-453 ATNNFSLLG
+453 LLKG
-462 QSAGDV
+462 
-468 YQALMSSVDSATGVF
+468 
-483 VLGSPLHLAQAGMG
+483 
-497 ALTST
+497 
-502 ARELYDRGA
+502 
-511 SGAQILGVSVA
+511 
-522 AGVFEVLFE
+522 
-531 KVSLDHF
+531 
-538 TEKLMGTP
+538 
-546 TRTMRDVIK
+546 
-555 KTLVQG
+555 
-561 GVEASEEFFTE
+561 FFTE
-572 AANMITEAVILG
+572 GSEEVFTDIANSFTDYLINGGLSEYERFKAEGGTASEFAKQKGADILQSFIVGGLSGAMFTGTGIARNVAANVGANTETGNDIRRGIKAGEL
-584 DMASIKDDI
+584 SIYDVAEAKNHI
-593 SQYMQKGDTEA
+593 SQDSDAAQYLGAIDTNADVYKTGKKPLSPKWYKAGRAYNEA
-604 AATAKAVFMNLYNA
+604 GRQSVADTANA
-618 AAGGFISGGA
+618 AQRLTKGEITDSEYLDTVDRAGNIA
-628 MGGVSATAQYAN
+628 
-640 HQLSEVPSMG
+640 
-650 QDVIDRNG
+650 
-658 VQELAD
+658 
-664 SAYKISNNAQNR
+664 KISEQINLASRKASKKEQRRMKEAEEREAQ
-676 DEKNRIDGVKTKRT
+676 
-690 DRVLADAATEALKNQ
+690 
-705 NARTVGTLADMVTAR
+705 
-720 TEQAVEQMKKAQN
+720 
-733 AELVKDA
+733 
-740 GLKGIEAF
+740 
-748 AVKRALNSE
+748 
-757 DSGRISQKI
+757 
-766 IKESDVFNKAE
+766 
-777 AARFEKAKQRFEER
+777 R

-806 AEINKAVRSGNTA
+806 AKINKAVRSGNTA

-862 FDASGTET
+862 FDASGAET
-870 VSDNGS
+870 VTDDGS

-898 VTGTVDADSGT
+898 VTGTVEADSGT

-1017 KNALTQLSAI
+1017 INALTQLSAI

-1035 ITIIAVDSLTD
+1035 ISIIAVDSLTD

-1092 AKALAE
+1092 AKTLAE
-1098 LIIDTLKASKGEE
+1098 LIIDTLNASKGAE

-1124 YKGEQIDSEIAA
+1124 YKDGEIDSEIAA

-1147 FERQIKAAELNKS
+1147 FERQIKTAEMNKS

-1175 LKEIMRKLRGQR
+1175 LKEIMQKLRGQR
-1187 LIYDAALDTDTETL
+1187 LIYDAALDTDAETL

-1217 ETSVRT
+1217 ENNNISEANP
-1223 DGGEVRRMYAG
+1223 DGILS
-1234 TKAENA
+1234 EN
-1240 DASLLEEA
+1240 
-1248 KKRIKN
+1248 I
-1254 GDDAENVRKATGW
+1254 
-1267 FKGYD
+1267 
-1272 GKWRFEIDDSKSH
+1272 
-1285 LIENPK
+1285 
-1291 LVLHG
+1291 
-1296 NNTDGFYR
+1296 
-1304 MGKLTDVYS
+1304 VY
-1313 NAELF
+1313 
-1318 KAYPELKNVTVIIQE
+1318 
-1333 TETGVSGSAFSRDSD
+1333 AFSRSIDKSESKQVIDIVRKNIDKIKDISIFNEKSVDIRNYEKKSDYVLNVFDEQGNIAINKKIGKVELVKSGAKSTMLHGFGKAKIAAITAIKPVIENGDIVSYVKQYDKDSD
-1348 KQIVLSQEL
+1348 
-1357 FKRYT
+1357 RYIIAG
-1362 KEYNDY
+1362 KGKIDGENAVVGVVVKSY
-1368 LNGGRLAEIKKIEQT
+1368 LHNGVNKFYLHEAEIIKAELSSMTGSHI
-1383 PEYREYS
+1383 S
-1390 KYYDD
+1390 
-1395 EDLQNS
+1395 EDT
-1401 NPEQWLKDEQAA
+1401 
-1413 RKKFFDS
+1413 
-1420 ELGKRYYK
+1420 
-1428 LNWGKPDI
+1428 
-1436 QKYELGWSK
+1436 
-1445 NAKEVLLHELQHM
+1445 V
-1458 VQSIEKTAQGSS
+1458 
-1470 PQAWRNRILE
+1470 
-1480 AEDNYK
+1480 
-1486 GADRLLENKAY
+1486 
-1497 SMLDVLD
+1497 
-1504 RYGFE
+1504 
-1509 DINNDDFLITSDK
+1509 
-1522 GIAAARAFLES
+1522 
-1533 IDAPRGALDM
+1533 
-1543 LDNLREYMR
+1543 
-1552 DRDTAQSE
+1552 
-1560 YLKIKNRSPGELY
+1560 
-1573 KATAGEIEARDTA
+1573 
-1586 KRANLTAEERKNT
+1586 
-1599 RPDIDRTDVVFAN
+1599 N
-1612 NSSESM
+1612 NS
-1618 EIVTL
+1618 
-1623 DNGKQY
+1623 
-1629 VHASEQQVIEGN
+1629 AS
-1641 NSQLWK
+1641 
-1647 QQIARYINKELRNWN
+1647 
-1662 DFDILTVEGD
+1662 D
-1672 VLTLTKNTAYK
+1672 
-1683 AGSVNQVRNQDGT
+1683 
-1696 YRVMTQ
+1696 
-1702 AEYLTKLNAE
+1702 
-1712 VHINELAQISK
+1712 
-1723 KIKKPN
+1723 P
-1729 VPDSKNHSFAKN
+1729 
-1741 GFSYRTAYFQDYDGE
+1741 
-1756 YYKITLSVGENGNI
+1756 
-1770 STVYNV
+1770 
-1776 GKLKKDTL
+1776 
-1784 PNGTIKSVF
+1784 
-1793 SGSKADSVSNGTT
+1793 T
-1806 VTQKSPSVNSILSD
+1806 VTQKSPSVNSILS
-1820 SGEKIT
+1820 ENPKKIT

-1880 PQPTRVSE
+1880 PQSTRISE

-1963 KVNDATVGSL
+1963 KVSDATVGSL

-1994 IAKETDTRAEARAV
+1994 IAKETDTRAENRAV

-2016 AEEAGYVFDGT
+2016 AEEAGHVFDGT

-2057 GWLTGANTPDARI
+2057 GWLTGANTPDERI

-2098 TKADRYRKMLFDYS
+2098 TKADRYKKMLFDYS

-2181 VRSQITKRVKIL
+2181 VRSQITKRVKVL

-2253 ATEGDSADGA
+2253 ATDGDSADGA

-2360 INLMNDKE
+2360 IDLMNDKE

-2383 GQIYRDIRDAQD
+2383 GQIYGDIRDAQD

-2411 QDKYNFKKWS
+2411 QKKYNFKKWA

-2438 TLTREQI
+2438 TLTKEQI
-2445 LSIYAT
+2445 LSVYAT
-2451 AKRERNG
+2451 AKRERTG

-2474 ELRRGLKDKVS
+2474 ELRRGLKDKIS
-2485 TAWAQ
+2485 TALAQ
-2490 RSEKGVK
+2490 RSEKGKK

-2519 AQITAALTDEQK
+2519 ARITAALTDEQK

-2558 YKKFTEDYYFPVMSD
+2558 FKKFTEDYYFPVMSD

-2627 FTVPIENMTRLYNY
+2627 FTVPIENMTKLYNY
-2641 ELSPS
+2641 EMSPA

-2665 AYGNAANEYIAD
+2665 AYGKAANEYIAD

-2692 NFLDWG
+2692 DFLDWG

-2730 KYLVGVPNETL
+2730 KYLVGIPNE
-2741 PKTVAEM
+2741 KTVAEM

-2885 SFKGDTVNGGRAIA
+2885 SFKGGTVNGGRAIA

-2971 PRTDMSLVTA
+2971 PRTDMSLVTN

-2991 VTANRD
+2991 VTANRE

-3014 EKLFDVMWD
+3014 EKLFDVLWD

-3066 LRDAVKE
+3066 LRDAIKE

-3106 QTWVRNGLKKYDRG
+3106 QTWVRKGLEKYDRG

-3196 AIRQNSSEAVK
+3196 AIRQDNSEAVK

-3260 KDTVDWF
+3260 KDAIDWF

-3321 LNGDGKTDSGTK
+3321 LDGDGKTDSGTK

>member
-13 GAAVEL
+13 GAAVEQ

-24 NDVRE
+24 NDMRE

-52 TVNSI
+52 TVSSI

-73 SFSKFAQNNN
+73 SFNKFAQNNN
-83 RYIGDSEAAQKFSA
+83 RYISDSEAAQKFSA

-161 YYGWLNDNAVT
+161 YYGWLNDSAVT
-172 DSVTASERAK
+172 DSDTAAERAK

-195 EEMKTVGRQWNG
+195 EEMKAVGRQWNG
-207 TGGIPVFTGWGNKE
+207 TGGIPVFTGWGDKA

-269 NPSHED
+269 NPTHED

-296 LDMMPVVDDELSL
+296 LDTMPVVDDELSL

-380 DEIARNAHD
+380 DEMARNAHD

-502 ARELYDRGA
+502 AREMYDKGA

-572 AANMITEAVILG
+572 AANMITEAVTLG

-640 HQLSEVPSMG
+640 HQLSEIPSMG

-664 SAYKISNNAQNR
+664 SAYKIGNNAQNR
-676 DEKNRIDGVKTKRT
+676 DEKNRIDGVKTKRA

-720 TEQAVEQMKKAQN
+720 TEQAVEQMKKTQN

-757 DSGRISQKI
+757 NGGRISQKI
-766 IKESDVFNKAE
+766 IKESDIFNKAE
-777 AARFEKAKQRFEER
+777 ATRFEKAKQRVEER

-806 AEINKAVRSGNTA
+806 AKINKAVRSGNTA

-862 FDASGTET
+862 FDASGAET
-870 VSDNGS
+870 VTEDGS

-883 SSPETNALYEGINRA
+883 SSPEINALYEGINRA
-898 VTGTVDADSGT
+898 VTGTVEADSGT

-997 FEARPGVQRIGVKSV
+997 FEAKPGVQRIGVKSV

-1035 ITIIAVDSLTD
+1035 ISIIAVDSLTD

-1098 LIIDTLKASKGEE
+1098 LIIDTLKASKGAE
-1111 WLEARRREYAGYG
+1111 WLEARRREYADYG
-1124 YKGEQIDSEIAA
+1124 YKDGKIDSEIAA

-1160 FTQKII
+1160 FAQKII

-1187 LIYDAALDTDTETL
+1187 LIYDAALDTDAETL

-1217 ETSVRT
+1217 ETKNTAENSGVKRQNKISVEMNDAERAEVLRNSSIDIVKYKGNVKDLNAANVLALQETYRANAAPVLKKLAEKFGVFDKTYFNKNISLDFSYSRGSLKESVNKQGKVST
-1223 DGGEVRRMYAG
+1223 DFYDFAKMLYVFDDVVNNAVPIEAHTDKYAG
-1234 TKAENA
+1234 TERANQNLKY
-1240 DASLLEEA
+1240 DYVLL
-1248 KKRIKN
+1248 
-1254 GDDAENVRKATGW
+1254 
-1267 FKGYD
+1267 
-1272 GKWRFEIDDSKSH
+1272 
-1285 LIENPK
+1285 
-1291 LVLHG
+1291 
-1296 NNTDGFYR
+1296 
-1304 MGKLTDVYS
+1304 
-1313 NAELF
+1313 
-1318 KAYPELKNVTVIIQE
+1318 
-1333 TETGVSGSAFSRDSD
+1333 SAFSDGDYIIPVEMHIKEFNNKDPNKLYVSITLGKIKTEDGILAHPSKRKNVSANVTPLSSKINVAQLIAKVNPGFSDFYKYIPSELLTEAQISSKTVALDDEKYRLGVLRGEDVSGMLRKKAEKAGYSPDDSWKMDHRAPNADDDTAHNMAEIDAAYGGDGSIYSAQAAYYYGEGRSYDRNAIRVIQSARNNPD
-1348 KQIVLSQEL
+1348 KQITVYRAVPADL
-1357 FKRYT
+1357 
-1362 KEYNDY
+1362 KETR
-1368 LNGGRLAEIKKIEQT
+1368 LRNGDWVAIVKQYAIEH
-1383 PEYREYS
+1383 
-1390 KYYDD
+1390 
-1395 EDLQNS
+1395 
-1401 NPEQWLKDEQAA
+1401 
-1413 RKKFFDS
+1413 
-1420 ELGKRYYK
+1420 G
-1428 LNWGKPDI
+1428 
-1436 QKYELGWSK
+1436 
-1445 NAKEVLLHELQHM
+1445 
-1458 VQSIEKTAQGSS
+1458 
-1470 PQAWRNRILE
+1470 NR
-1480 AEDNYK
+1480 
-1486 GADRLLENKAY
+1486 
-1497 SMLDVLD
+1497 VLD
-1504 RYGFE
+1504 GNFKIIEMTVPAKYLYGNG
-1509 DINNDDFLITSDK
+1509 DSINEW
-1522 GIAAARAFLES
+1522 G
-1533 IDAPRGALDM
+1533 
-1543 LDNLREYMR
+1543 Y
-1552 DRDTAQSE
+1552 
-1560 YLKIKNRSPGELY
+1560 
-1573 KATAGEIEARDTA
+1573 
-1586 KRANLTAEERKNT
+1586 
-1599 RPDIDRTDVVFAN
+1599 
-1612 NSSESM
+1612 
-1618 EIVTL
+1618 
-1623 DNGKQY
+1623 DNG
-1629 VHASEQQVIEGN
+1629 N
-1641 NSQLWK
+1641 
-1647 QQIARYINKELRNWN
+1647 RNE
-1662 DFDILTVEGD
+1662 VY
-1672 VLTLTKNTAYK
+1672 KNTANNVK
-1683 AGSVNQVRNQDGT
+1683 TLEVT
-1696 YRVMTQ
+1696 YD
-1702 AEYLTKLNAE
+1702 NSG
-1712 VHINELAQISK
+1712 ELIPLSK
-1723 KIKKPN
+1723 
-1729 VPDSKNHSFAKN
+1729 
-1741 GFSYRTAYFQDYDGE
+1741 RYDE
-1756 YYKITLSVGENGNI
+1756 R
-1770 STVYNV
+1770 
-1776 GKLKKDTL
+1776 KKD
-1784 PNGTIKSVF
+1784 IR
-1793 SGSKADSVSNGTT
+1793 
-1806 VTQKSPSVNSILSD
+1806 
-1820 SGEKIT
+1820 
-1826 KFQKKLPDVQEKL
+1826 FQRKLPDVQEKL

-1880 PQPTRVSE
+1880 PQSTRISE

-1963 KVNDATVGSL
+1963 KVSDATVGSL

-1994 IAKETDTRAEARAV
+1994 IAKETDARAENRAV

-2016 AEEAGYVFDGT
+2016 AEEAGHVFDGT

-2057 GWLTGANTPDARI
+2057 GWLTGANTPDERI

-2093 APARS
+2093 APARN

-2181 VRSQITKRVKIL
+2181 VRSQITKRVKVL

-2341 SDLTSRRQRRKHL
+2341 SDLTNRRQRRKHL

-2360 INLMNDKE
+2360 IDLMNDKE

-2383 GQIYRDIRDAQD
+2383 GQIYGDIRDAQD

-2404 QRSIEDL
+2404 QRAIEDL
-2411 QDKYNFKKWS
+2411 QEKYNFKKWA

-2438 TLTREQI
+2438 TLTKEQI
-2445 LSIYAT
+2445 LSVYAT
-2451 AKRERNG
+2451 AKRERTG

-2474 ELRRGLKDKVS
+2474 ELRRGLKDKIS
-2485 TAWAQ
+2485 TALAQ

-2519 AQITAALTDEQK
+2519 ARITAALTDEQK

-2558 YKKFTEDYYFPVMSD
+2558 FKKFTEDYYFPVMSD

-2627 FTVPIENMTRLYNY
+2627 FTVPIENMTKLYNY
-2641 ELSPS
+2641 ELSPT

-2665 AYGNAANEYIAD
+2665 AYGKAANEYIAD

-2730 KYLVGVPNETL
+2730 KYLVGIPNE
-2741 PKTVAEM
+2741 KTVAEM

-2864 LARMMTSFMAEPTL
+2864 LVRMMTSFMAEPTL

-2885 SFKGDTVNGGRAIA
+2885 SFKGGTINGGRAIA

-2971 PRTDMSLVTA
+2971 PRTDMSLVA
-2981 AADVLKKLMK
+2981 EAADVLKKLMK
-2991 VTANRD
+2991 VTANRE
-2997 KLSKDK
+2997 KLSGDK

-3014 EKLFDVMWD
+3014 EKLFDVLWD

-3066 LRDAVKE
+3066 LRDAIKE

-3106 QTWVRNGLKKYDRG
+3106 QTWVRKGLEKYDRG

-3196 AIRQNSSEAVK
+3196 AIRQDNSEAVK

-3279 YNSWQSWR
+3279 YQSWRSWR

-3308 AYTQAVKGITGDD
+3308 AYTQAVRGITGDD

>member
-1 MAIAKIDRNSKL
+1 MSVAIIDKNSKLGIALAEKRRKKQYGEETSAVTSAPSEQASDTAVEISRNSKL
-13 GAAVEL
+13 GQYLAGNANAMFSNIAKSAAEKSGEYEQTSKNFNSWAKANEKFINDRDGAKKYSDTFRQYADGIDRQLNRLRSLGVKSGDNLYDSLEEQKKYFTSNLDWLNNMSQYKNKIQAAIGTTDDVMNYSAPALRNAL
-19 RRKKQ
+19 RRNQGLPYLSEDEFNAELKKR
-24 NDVRE
+24 NDRLIADID
-29 EENTAK
+29 TA
-35 IDRNSAMGQYLV
+35 
-47 STAAD
+47 
-52 TVNSI
+52 
-57 MQSVKG
+57 VKNKRKLNG
-63 NASLFENQQN
+63 E
-73 SFSKFAQNNN
+73 
-83 RYIGDSEAAQKFSA
+83 KFSA
-97 DFGKYADTLNKQA
+97 DELENYPDYIKELLRKRKDAYASNIQIEVPYGKTAEEYSAFISDYDAQIEEAKANGGTGNVLADTARRALIHNGTLRKQGDEASEKLKALQHKKALAEKYRDIAAVNRIKGSEDEALFKELDELGWQNQGQRVRNLFAGATGNINPDMGTQYNENLKRIEEIKAVLRSKGYDTDAYINAYHKATNAETAEEIRKDAAEFAKNHPVIGGIALPVAANFASGAANLVGYAMGESGQDSPYNFLGNIRNASVESRAAAIEANHIKEDGTVNSLGKVLSTLYRAAESSLESITLNKA
-110 KQLRRIG
+110 FGKG
-117 MGEGN
+117 A
-122 ELYDTLTEQA
+122 ELIMSLNAAADTYNTAVDDGLDFPNAFATAFSAGVFEA
-132 RYFSTNNMWLK
+132 FFEHISLEKLRYF
-143 NRMEYSSRF
+143 
-152 KDAKDENKN
+152 D
-161 YYGWLNDNAVT
+161 
-172 DSVTASERAK
+172 
-182 IYDENNARIAEID
+182 
-195 EEMKTVGRQWNG
+195 
-207 TGGIPVFTGWGNKE
+207 
-221 KYKELK
+221 
-227 AEKENLEAENR
+227 
-238 RYDRTQGKTDSNYK
+238 
-252 LTQNA
+252 QNPA
-257 DFKQNSYAGENK
+257 A
-269 NPSHED
+269 
-275 VLKWYNDYTM
+275 YND
-285 SGGSWGASQDI
+285 
-296 LDMMPVVDDELSL
+296 
-309 YDTTKNIE
+309 
-317 WNDVTSNE
+317 
-325 NDAYYTNYIK
+325 
-335 GKQNAWEFLT
+335 
-345 DEERGI
+345 
-351 YYYLRNT
+351 
-358 KGKEAGDEFLES
+358 
-370 MATVLGKRAT
+370 
-380 DEIARNAHD
+380 
-389 MSGGEL
+389 
-395 FLNNLV
+395 
-401 SVPATVLGN
+401 VLGN
-410 IGAFADTVSQLIT
+410 I
-423 GKEYNPYS
+423 KN
-431 VGNRIQAY
+431 
-439 AGTVRGETANRLDD
+439 
-453 ATNNFSLLG
+453 LLKG
-462 QSAGDV
+462 
-468 YQALMSSVDSATGVF
+468 
-483 VLGSPLHLAQAGMG
+483 
-497 ALTST
+497 
-502 ARELYDRGA
+502 
-511 SGAQILGVSVA
+511 
-522 AGVFEVLFE
+522 
-531 KVSLDHF
+531 
-538 TEKLMGTP
+538 
-546 TRTMRDVIK
+546 
-555 KTLVQG
+555 
-561 GVEASEEFFTE
+561 FFTE
-572 AANMITEAVILG
+572 GSEEVFTDIANSFTDYLINGGLSEYERFKAEGGTASEFAKQKGADILQSFIVGGLSGAMFTGAGITRNVAANVGANTETGNDIRRGIKAGEL
-584 DMASIKDDI
+584 SIYDVAEAKNHI
-593 SQYMQKGDTEA
+593 SQDSDA
-604 AATAKAVFMNLYNA
+604 
-618 AAGGFISGGA
+618 
-628 MGGVSATAQYAN
+628 AQYLGAIDTNADVYKTGKKPLSPKWYKAGRAYNEAGRQSVADTAN
-640 HQLSEVPSMG
+640 AVQRLTKGEITDSEYLDTV
-650 QDVIDRNG
+650 DRAGNI
-658 VQELAD
+658 A
-664 SAYKISNNAQNR
+664 KISEQINLASRKASKKEQRRMKEAEEREAQ
-676 DEKNRIDGVKTKRT
+676 
-690 DRVLADAATEALKNQ
+690 
-705 NARTVGTLADMVTAR
+705 
-720 TEQAVEQMKKAQN
+720 
-733 AELVKDA
+733 
-740 GLKGIEAF
+740 
-748 AVKRALNSE
+748 
-757 DSGRISQKI
+757 
-766 IKESDVFNKAE
+766 
-777 AARFEKAKQRFEER
+777 R

-806 AEINKAVRSGNTA
+806 AKINKAVRSGNTA

-862 FDASGTET
+862 FDASGAET
-870 VSDNGS
+870 VTDDGS

-883 SSPETNALYEGINRA
+883 SSPEINALYEGINRA
-898 VTGTVDADSGT
+898 VTGTVEADSGT

-916 NTGTKM
+916 NTGAKM

-1017 KNALTQLSAI
+1017 KNVLTQLSAI

-1035 ITIIAVDSLTD
+1035 ISIIAVDSLTD

-1098 LIIDTLKASKGEE
+1098 LIIDTLKASKGAE

-1124 YKGEQIDSEIAA
+1124 YKDGGIDSEIAA

-1147 FERQIKAAELNKS
+1147 FERQIKTAELNKS
-1160 FTQKII
+1160 FAQKII
-1166 DKVKEVVAE
+1166 EKVKEVVAE
-1175 LKEIMRKLRGQR
+1175 LKEIMQKLRGQR
-1187 LIYDAALDTDTETL
+1187 LIYDAALDTDAETL
-1201 DFFVD
+1201 DFFVN

-1217 ETSVRT
+1217 ETKNTAENSGAKRQNSIENKAAYGTAQTKLTKEYRAAVDRVLNMQDTTADNLVIGYTPELMKDMGMPALPFVIGTGHVYSAAKTEAEARKDGNYRKGVHYHGLGDTVVKNIYEQLQDPVMIIAAKDVNGNASPLRSTHSVVAIVDIGTANNSLLLPVEITAERT
-1223 DGGEVRRMYAG
+1223 VDGQQMDANVLSSVYDRNVKNLIKEAIALENSGDVGIYYAKKEAAALIPAGVRFPIRIQKAIASNPIVRSFDEKVNRKISDVTQSLQFKRWFGDWQNHPENASKIVNADGTPKVVYHQTDADFTVFNTDNQRAGKLDTDTPTGMFFKPTDQNIGING
-1234 TKAENA
+1234 TKQMPVYLNA
-1240 DASLLEEA
+1240 RNIL
-1248 KKRIKN
+1248 
-1254 GDDAENVRKATGW
+1254 
-1267 FKGYD
+1267 
-1272 GKWRFEIDDSKSH
+1272 
-1285 LIENPK
+1285 
-1291 LVLHG
+1291 
-1296 NNTDGFYR
+1296 
-1304 MGKLTDVYS
+1304 
-1313 NAELF
+1313 
-1318 KAYPELKNVTVIIQE
+1318 ELKNRDEAHRYWMQNVPGYAKLQAQYDAVDTKYNKRYEEAENISDE
-1333 TETGVSGSAFSRDSD
+1333 WYDKNYDDLVSGKISDEEALRVMDEPLDKILKEWKSKTEPIAIKQKQLITDFIKNSSYDGIHLSYDGRRNGVDVETFIVFDPTQIKSATDN
-1348 KQIVLSQEL
+1348 IG
-1357 FKRYT
+1357 T
-1362 KEYNDY
+1362 
-1368 LNGGRLAEIKKIEQT
+1368 
-1383 PEYREYS
+1383 
-1390 KYYDD
+1390 
-1395 EDLQNS
+1395 
-1401 NPEQWLKDEQAA
+1401 
-1413 RKKFFDS
+1413 FD
-1420 ELGKRYYK
+1420 GT
-1428 LNWGKPDI
+1428 NPDI
-1436 QKYELGWSK
+1436 
-1445 NAKEVLLHELQHM
+1445 
-1458 VQSIEKTAQGSS
+1458 
-1470 PQAWRNRILE
+1470 R
-1480 AEDNYK
+1480 
-1486 GADRLLENKAY
+1486 
-1497 SMLDVLD
+1497 
-1504 RYGFE
+1504 
-1509 DINNDDFLITSDK
+1509 
-1522 GIAAARAFLES
+1522 
-1533 IDAPRGALDM
+1533 
-1543 LDNLREYMR
+1543 
-1552 DRDTAQSE
+1552 
-1560 YLKIKNRSPGELY
+1560 
-1573 KATAGEIEARDTA
+1573 
-1586 KRANLTAEERKNT
+1586 
-1599 RPDIDRTDVVFAN
+1599 
-1612 NSSESM
+1612 
-1618 EIVTL
+1618 
-1623 DNGKQY
+1623 
-1629 VHASEQQVIEGN
+1629 
-1641 NSQLWK
+1641 
-1647 QQIARYINKELRNWN
+1647 
-1662 DFDILTVEGD
+1662 
-1672 VLTLTKNTAYK
+1672 
-1683 AGSVNQVRNQDGT
+1683 
-1696 YRVMTQ
+1696 
-1702 AEYLTKLNAE
+1702 
-1712 VHINELAQISK
+1712 
-1723 KIKKPN
+1723 
-1729 VPDSKNHSFAKN
+1729 
-1741 GFSYRTAYFQDYDGE
+1741 FQR
-1756 YYKITLSVGENGNI
+1756 
-1770 STVYNV
+1770 
-1776 GKLKKDTL
+1776 
-1784 PNGTIKSVF
+1784 
-1793 SGSKADSVSNGTT
+1793 
-1806 VTQKSPSVNSILSD
+1806 
-1820 SGEKIT
+1820 
-1826 KFQKKLPDVQEKL
+1826 KLPDVQEKL

-1880 PQPTRVSE
+1880 PQSTRVSE

-1899 GVSNKQLESDIT
+1899 GISNKQLESDIT

-1963 KVNDATVGSL
+1963 KVSDATVGSL

-1994 IAKETDTRAEARAV
+1994 IAKETDARAENRAV

-2016 AEEAGYVFDGT
+2016 AEEAGHVFDGT

-2057 GWLTGANTPDARI
+2057 GWLTGANTPDERI

-2093 APARS
+2093 APARN

-2152 EEIETVKQAYRERMK
+2152 EEIETVKQAYRERIK
-2167 TQRVKRNETASKAK
+2167 TQRAKRNETASKAK
-2181 VRSQITKRVKIL
+2181 VRSQITKRVKVL

-2360 INLMNDKE
+2360 IDLMNDKE

-2383 GQIYRDIRDAQD
+2383 GQIYGDIRDAQD

-2404 QRSIEDL
+2404 QRAIEDL
-2411 QDKYNFKKWS
+2411 QEKYNFKKWA

-2438 TLTREQI
+2438 TLTKEQI

-2451 AKRERNG
+2451 AKRERTG

-2474 ELRRGLKDKVS
+2474 ELRRGLKDKIS
-2485 TAWAQ
+2485 TALAQ
-2490 RSEKGVK
+2490 RSEKGKK

-2519 AQITAALTDEQK
+2519 ARITAALTDEQK

-2558 YKKFTEDYYFPVMSD
+2558 FKKFTEDYYFPVMSD

-2627 FTVPIENMTRLYNY
+2627 FTVPIENMTKLYNY
-2641 ELSPS
+2641 ELSPT

-2665 AYGNAANEYIAD
+2665 AYGKAANEYIAD

-2730 KYLVGVPNETL
+2730 KYLVGFSKETL

-2819 GKSELKPGSEEYY
+2819 GKSVLKPGSEEYY

-2857 LMRSKSG
+2857 MMRSKSG

-2885 SFKGDTVNGGRAIA
+2885 SFKGGTINGGRAIA

-2971 PRTDMSLVTA
+2971 PRTDMSLVTD

-2991 VTANRD
+2991 VTANRE
-2997 KLSKDK
+2997 KLSEDK

-3014 EKLFDVMWD
+3014 EKLFDVLWD

-3066 LRDAVKE
+3066 LRDAIKE

-3135 TANYSGDYDTY
+3135 TANYSGNYDTY

-3196 AIRQNSSEAVK
+3196 AIRQDNSEAVK

-3260 KDTVDWF
+3260 KDAIDWF

-3287 SKASNGQVNNGR
+3287 SKASNGQINNGR

-3308 AYTQAVKGITGDD
+3308 AYTQAVRGITGDD
-3321 LNGDGKTDSGTK
+3321 LDGDGKTDSGTK

>member
-1 MAIAKIDRNSKL
+1 MC
-13 GAAVEL
+13 G
-19 RRKKQ
+19 
-24 NDVRE
+24 
-29 EENTAK
+29 
-35 IDRNSAMGQYLV
+35 
-47 STAAD
+47 
-52 TVNSI
+52 
-57 MQSVKG
+57 
-63 NASLFENQQN
+63 
-73 SFSKFAQNNN
+73 
-83 RYIGDSEAAQKFSA
+83 
-97 DFGKYADTLNKQA
+97 
-110 KQLRRIG
+110 
-117 MGEGN
+117 
-122 ELYDTLTEQA
+122 
-132 RYFSTNNMWLK
+132 
-143 NRMEYSSRF
+143 
-152 KDAKDENKN
+152 
-161 YYGWLNDNAVT
+161 
-172 DSVTASERAK
+172 
-182 IYDENNARIAEID
+182 
-195 EEMKTVGRQWNG
+195 
-207 TGGIPVFTGWGNKE
+207 
-221 KYKELK
+221 
-227 AEKENLEAENR
+227 
-238 RYDRTQGKTDSNYK
+238 
-252 LTQNA
+252 
-257 DFKQNSYAGENK
+257 
-269 NPSHED
+269 
-275 VLKWYNDYTM
+275 
-285 SGGSWGASQDI
+285 
-296 LDMMPVVDDELSL
+296 
-309 YDTTKNIE
+309 
-317 WNDVTSNE
+317 
-325 NDAYYTNYIK
+325 
-335 GKQNAWEFLT
+335 
-345 DEERGI
+345 
-351 YYYLRNT
+351 
-358 KGKEAGDEFLES
+358 
-370 MATVLGKRAT
+370 
-380 DEIARNAHD
+380 
-389 MSGGEL
+389 
-395 FLNNLV
+395 
-401 SVPATVLGN
+401 
-410 IGAFADTVSQLIT
+410 
-423 GKEYNPYS
+423 
-431 VGNRIQAY
+431 
-439 AGTVRGETANRLDD
+439 
-453 ATNNFSLLG
+453 
-462 QSAGDV
+462 
-468 YQALMSSVDSATGVF
+468 
-483 VLGSPLHLAQAGMG
+483 
-497 ALTST
+497 
-502 ARELYDRGA
+502 
-511 SGAQILGVSVA
+511 
-522 AGVFEVLFE
+522 
-531 KVSLDHF
+531 
-538 TEKLMGTP
+538 
-546 TRTMRDVIK
+546 
-555 KTLVQG
+555 
-561 GVEASEEFFTE
+561 
-572 AANMITEAVILG
+572 
-584 DMASIKDDI
+584 
-593 SQYMQKGDTEA
+593 
-604 AATAKAVFMNLYNA
+604 
-618 AAGGFISGGA
+618 
-628 MGGVSATAQYAN
+628 
-640 HQLSEVPSMG
+640 
-650 QDVIDRNG
+650 
-658 VQELAD
+658 
-664 SAYKISNNAQNR
+664 
-676 DEKNRIDGVKTKRT
+676 
-690 DRVLADAATEALKNQ
+690 
-705 NARTVGTLADMVTAR
+705 
-720 TEQAVEQMKKAQN
+720 
-733 AELVKDA
+733 
-740 GLKGIEAF
+740 
-748 AVKRALNSE
+748 
-757 DSGRISQKI
+757 
-766 IKESDVFNKAE
+766 
-777 AARFEKAKQRFEER
+777 
-791 KAKIEQADRRIEADG
+791 
-806 AEINKAVRSGNTA
+806 
-819 KLVKNRSEGV
+819 
-829 RSDGLDVSLG
+829 
-839 AVTGVENGRISVE
+839 
-852 FDPDTHAVAA
+852 
-862 FDASGTET
+862 
-870 VSDNGS
+870 
-876 AAKTVKA
+876 
-883 SSPETNALYEGINRA
+883 
-898 VTGTVDADSGT
+898 
-909 DVTGRTV
+909 
-916 NTGTKM
+916 
-922 SVNAANLAL
+922 
-931 SMYNET
+931 
-937 ANADASVY
+937 
-945 TRIMYETY
+945 
-953 KAGKRGLPFETLRE
+953 
-967 SIAAEYDIG
+967 
-976 AYDGTVTGTQIK
+976 
-988 QMYKAGASE
+988 
-997 FEARPGVQRIGVKSV
+997 
-1012 TTGEH
+1012 
-1017 KNALTQLSAI
+1017 
-1027 DLFAKKHG
+1027 
-1035 ITIIAVDSLTD
+1035 
-1046 AEGNAINGEYRTGNN
+1046 
-1061 IVISLDADGGLYMP
+1061 
-1075 VVGHEIFHYAE
+1075 
-1086 SINAED
+1086 
-1092 AKALAE
+1092 
-1098 LIIDTLKASKGEE
+1098 
-1111 WLEARRREYAGYG
+1111 
-1124 YKGEQIDSEIAA
+1124 
-1136 DFFGAAVTQKE
+1136 
-1147 FERQIKAAELNKS
+1147 
-1160 FTQKII
+1160 
-1166 DKVKEVVAE
+1166 
-1175 LKEIMRKLRGQR
+1175 
-1187 LIYDAALDTDTETL
+1187 
-1201 DFFVD
+1201 
-1206 NLERILNQAGT
+1206 
-1217 ETSVRT
+1217 
-1223 DGGEVRRMYAG
+1223 
-1234 TKAENA
+1234 
-1240 DASLLEEA
+1240 
-1248 KKRIKN
+1248 
-1254 GDDAENVRKATGW
+1254 
-1267 FKGYD
+1267 
-1272 GKWRFEIDDSKSH
+1272 
-1285 LIENPK
+1285 
-1291 LVLHG
+1291 
-1296 NNTDGFYR
+1296 
-1304 MGKLTDVYS
+1304 
-1313 NAELF
+1313 
-1318 KAYPELKNVTVIIQE
+1318 
-1333 TETGVSGSAFSRDSD
+1333 
-1348 KQIVLSQEL
+1348 
-1357 FKRYT
+1357 
-1362 KEYNDY
+1362 
-1368 LNGGRLAEIKKIEQT
+1368 
-1383 PEYREYS
+1383 
-1390 KYYDD
+1390 
-1395 EDLQNS
+1395 
-1401 NPEQWLKDEQAA
+1401 KDEQAA

-1943 EVIGDETFKA
+1943 EVIGDEKFKA

-1963 KVNDATVGSL
+1963 KVSDATVGSL

-2008 WAPVGAQL
+2008 WVPVGAQL

-2027 DYTENAKGG
+2027 DYTENAKDG

-2057 GWLTGANTPDARI
+2057 GWLTGANTPDERI

-2098 TKADRYRKMLFDYS
+2098 TKADRYKKMLFDYS

-2181 VRSQITKRVKIL
+2181 VRSQITKRVKVL

-2263 ALNERYR
+2263 ALNDRYR

-2360 INLMNDKE
+2360 IDLMNDKE

-2438 TLTREQI
+2438 TLTKEQI

-2463 HVFDGGIVVDD
+2463 HVFDGGIVVED
-2474 ELRRGLKDKVS
+2474 ELRRGLKDKIS
-2485 TAWAQ
+2485 TALAQ

-2606 IITGFTNVAAGHI
+2606 IITDFTNVAAGHI

-2641 ELSPS
+2641 ELSPT

-2730 KYLVGVPNETL
+2730 KYLVG
-2741 PKTVAEM
+2741 
-2748 YKYSAVAGIKKLGG
+2748 
-2762 FDTGTGMSVT
+2762 F
-2772 QWISNSE
+2772 SN
-2779 QSFSEKASD
+2779 
-2788 LLGKGAEKA
+2788 
-2797 DEVTWANIWAAVKRE
+2797 
-2812 LNARIRS
+2812 
-2819 GKSELKPGSEEYY
+2819 
-2832 RAVADRFRDII
+2832 DR
-2843 DYTQVYDSVLSKSQ
+2843 
-2857 LMRSKSG
+2857 
-2864 LARMMTSFMAEPTL
+2864 
-2878 SYNLVVN
+2878 
-2885 SFKGDTVNGGRAIA
+2885 
-2899 AFAANVVLNTLLQ
+2899 
-2912 SLVAALRDKEDISY
+2912 
-2926 WERYIK
+2926 
-2932 NVTESL
+2932 TEC
-2938 TGGKLPVAGSEF
+2938 
-2950 NVFGNLPLVK
+2950 
-2960 DAISVMQGYDV
+2960 
-2971 PRTDMSLVTA
+2971 
-2981 AADVLKKLMK
+2981 
-2991 VTANRD
+2991 
-2997 KLSKDK
+2997 
-3003 SKKYKNMTLYQ
+3003 
-3014 EKLFDVMWD
+3014 
-3023 AGVMITNFTPLPMQS
+3023 
-3038 VSREIKGVI
+3038 SR
-3047 NNVSHWAG
+3047 
-3055 DAEHYKTTSYT
+3055 
-3066 LRDAVKE
+3066 R
-3073 GAGFGEDN
+3073 
-3081 PLKAYNA
+3081 
-3088 LKNKEDEVL
+3088 
-3097 RRLKQSDSW
+3097 
-3106 QTWVRNGLKKYDRG
+3106 
-3120 DDLDKKAINRIEKAA
+3120 
-3135 TANYSGDYDTY
+3135 
-3146 ERLVGAIE
+3146 
-3154 KEGFDRNDIL
+3154 
-3164 AAVESLVGDM
+3164 
-3174 RPKEEPDEPAD
+3174 
-3185 KHLYTTKMLED
+3185 
-3196 AIRQNSSEAVK
+3196 
-3207 DIKQKLKDVEGKT
+3207 
-3220 DDNIR
+3220 
-3225 SAVKKIARESYY
+3225 
-3237 EKGDEDGAI
+3237 
-3246 RVLRDYG
+3246 
-3253 DMSADEI
+3253 
-3260 KDTVDWF
+3260 
-3267 SYSVLNPDSELV
+3267 
-3279 YNSWQSWR
+3279 
-3287 SKASNGQVNNGR
+3287 
-3299 GKLTAAQYE
+3299 
-3308 AYTQAVKGITGDD
+3308 
-3321 LNGDGKTDSGTK
+3321 
-3333 KKKVL
+3333 
-3338 AAINKLPL
+3338 
-3346 TKDQKN
+3346 
-3352 TLYLV
+3352 
-3357 NGYGKDSIGE
+3357 
-3367 APWN
+3367 

>member
-13 GAAVEL
+13 GAAAEQ

-24 NDVRE
+24 NEMRE

-52 TVNSI
+52 TVSSI

-63 NASLFENQQN
+63 NASLFENQQS
-73 SFSKFAQNNN
+73 SFNKFAQNNN
-83 RYIGDSEAAQKFSA
+83 RYISDSEAAQKFSA

-117 MGEGN
+117 MGKGN

-172 DSVTASERAK
+172 DSETAAERAK

-207 TGGIPVFTGWGNKE
+207 IGGIPVFTGWGDKA

-238 RYDRTQGKTDSNYK
+238 QYDRTQGKTDSNYK

-275 VLKWYNDYTM
+275 VLNWYNKYTT
-285 SGGSWGASQDI
+285 SGGAWGISKDI
-296 LDMMPVVDDELSL
+296 LDTEPVVDDKLAL
-309 YDTTKNIE
+309 YLDSTKNME
-317 WNDVTSNE
+317 WNEATSSE
-325 NDAYYTNYIK
+325 YDKYYTNYVE
-335 GKQNAWEFLT
+335 GQQNRWDLLT

-370 MATVLGKRAT
+370 MSTVLGKRAT

-395 FLNNLV
+395 FLNNIV

-572 AANMITEAVILG
+572 AANMIIEAVILG
-584 DMASIKDDI
+584 DMTSIKDDI

-604 AATAKAVFMNLYNA
+604 AATAKAVFMNLYNSA
-618 AAGGFISGGA
+618 MGGFISGGT
-628 MGGVSATAQYAN
+628 MGGVSTMTQYAN
-640 HQLSEVPSMG
+640 HQLFEVPSMG

-658 VQELAD
+658 VQELAN
-664 SAYKISNNAQNR
+664 SAYEISNNAQNR
-676 DEKNRIDGVKTKRT
+676 DEKNRIDGVKTNRA

-757 DSGRISQKI
+757 NGGRISRKI
-766 IKESDVFNKAE
+766 IEESDVFNKAE
-777 AARFEKAKQRFEER
+777 ATRFEKAKQKVEER

-806 AEINKAVRSGNTA
+806 AKISEAVRSGNTA

-839 AVTGVENGRISVE
+839 AVKGVENGRISVE

-862 FDASGTET
+862 FDASGAET
-870 VSDNGS
+870 VTEGGA

-883 SSPETNALYEGINRA
+883 SSPETNALYEGINKA

-937 ANADASVY
+937 ANADASTY

-953 KAGKRGLPFETLRE
+953 KAGRRGLPFETLRE

-988 QMYKAGASE
+988 EMYKAGASE

-1035 ITIIAVDSLTD
+1035 ISIIAVDSLTD

-1086 SINAED
+1086 NINAED
-1092 AKALAE
+1092 AKALTDM
-1098 LIIDTLKASKGEE
+1098 IINTLKASKGAE
-1111 WLEARRREYAGYG
+1111 WLEARRKEYAGYG
-1124 YKGEQIDSEIAA
+1124 YKDGEIDSEIAA

-1147 FERQIKAAELNKS
+1147 FERQIKAAELNNS

-1166 DKVKEVVAE
+1166 DKVKEVIAE

-1187 LIYDAALDTDTETL
+1187 LIYDAALDTDAETL

-1217 ETSVRT
+1217 ETKNTATEDGDKYQLKVGAADEVEKALRDRNYRDDVYLTESSPAIIANQKGVRNLPMLMKASHIRENVFT
-1223 DGGEVRRMYAG
+1223 EAEARQRGLKVDKNINYHGLGKDLFLKIIDGLDDVQYAYRG
-1234 TKAENA
+1234 TKNA
-1240 DASLLEEA
+1240 DNPSRRENYFLLISQY
-1248 KKRIKN
+1248 KD
-1254 GDDAENVRKATGW
+1254 GDGNTINVPVFINEQGQYNRVFIETNKIATV
-1267 FKGYD
+1267 F
-1272 GKWRFEIDDSKSH
+1272 
-1285 LIENPK
+1285 
-1291 LVLHG
+1291 
-1296 NNTDGFYR
+1296 
-1304 MGKLTDVYS
+1304 
-1313 NAELF
+1313 
-1318 KAYPELKNVTVIIQE
+1318 
-1333 TETGVSGSAFSRDSD
+1333 
-1348 KQIVLSQEL
+1348 
-1357 FKRYT
+1357 
-1362 KEYNDY
+1362 
-1368 LNGGRLAEIKKIEQT
+1368 GR
-1383 PEYREYS
+1383 
-1390 KYYDD
+1390 
-1395 EDLQNS
+1395 N
-1401 NPEQWLKDEQAA
+1401 
-1413 RKKFFDS
+1413 
-1420 ELGKRYYK
+1420 
-1428 LNWGKPDI
+1428 
-1436 QKYELGWSK
+1436 
-1445 NAKEVLLHELQHM
+1445 
-1458 VQSIEKTAQGSS
+1458 
-1470 PQAWRNRILE
+1470 
-1480 AEDNYK
+1480 
-1486 GADRLLENKAY
+1486 
-1497 SMLDVLD
+1497 
-1504 RYGFE
+1504 
-1509 DINNDDFLITSDK
+1509 
-1522 GIAAARAFLES
+1522 
-1533 IDAPRGALDM
+1533 DM
-1543 LDNLREYMR
+1543 LAYLQREVEKGNLV
-1552 DRDTAQSE
+1552 
-1560 YLKIKNRSPGELY
+1560 KIKNKS
-1573 KATAGEIEARDTA
+1573 T
-1586 KRANLTAEERKNT
+1586 
-1599 RPDIDRTDVVFAN
+1599 
-1612 NSSESM
+1612 
-1618 EIVTL
+1618 
-1623 DNGKQY
+1623 Q
-1629 VHASEQQVIEGN
+1629 ASERTTPIV
-1641 NSQLWK
+1641 
-1647 QQIARYINKELRNWN
+1647 
-1662 DFDILTVEGD
+1662 
-1672 VLTLTKNTAYK
+1672 
-1683 AGSVNQVRNQDGT
+1683 AGYS
-1696 YRVMTQ
+1696 
-1702 AEYLTKLNAE
+1702 LNA
-1712 VHINELAQISK
+1712 
-1723 KIKKPN
+1723 
-1729 VPDSKNHSFAKN
+1729 
-1741 GFSYRTAYFQDYDGE
+1741 
-1756 YYKITLSVGENGNI
+1756 SV
-1770 STVYNV
+1770 
-1776 GKLKKDTL
+1776 D
-1784 PNGTIKSVF
+1784 
-1793 SGSKADSVSNGTT
+1793 TT
-1806 VTQKSPSVNSILSD
+1806 VTQKSPSVNSILS
-1820 SGEKIT
+1820 ENPKKIT
-1826 KFQKKLPDVQEKL
+1826 ENPKKQIKLDVSERDAEYLSLAKAPEKNEARLREMLDQRAEESGYGFNTFFSGDTAYIRKAYADVYDTVSKKIYKLRDDFDTARYKALYTKTNFPSKTELNRKIFDTKYEQYKAITPVTANSDNFFRDSIARFEERKTRPRRPADYTSYTRYGEVSSEYWYTSDGVIRGSNHWGNGIRSCDWALGDLRLNDDAVTVSSKKLYGFCRWNDFAFKDLPSRYKSTDLVTYDDEGNIIPLSKRFNVKEPDTRFQRKLPDVQEKL
-1839 KKMSGSDDIDD
+1839 KKMSGSDDTDD

-1861 FMKYA
+1861 FMRYA

-1880 PQPTRVSE
+1880 PQSTRISE
-1888 IVAKYNDYRKT
+1888 IVAKYNDYKKT

-1919 GVGSSGTLFNYI
+1919 GVGSSDTLFNYI

-1943 EVIGDETFKA
+1943 EVIGDEAFKA
-1953 VRAYTDGGRF
+1953 VRAYTDGGKF
-1963 KVNDATVGSL
+1963 KVSDATVKSL
-1973 VDTFGSL
+1973 TDTFGSL

-1994 IAKETDTRAEARAV
+1994 VAKETDARAENRAV

-2016 AEEAGYVFDGT
+2016 AEEVGYVFDGT
-2027 DYTENAKGG
+2027 DYTENAKDG

-2044 LLQTAQNDPRIYR
+2044 LLQTTQNNPRIYR
-2057 GWLTGANTPDARI
+2057 GWLTGANTPDERI
-2070 LAQDELADR
+2070 LAQDELADY

-2093 APARS
+2093 APARN
-2098 TKADRYRKMLFDYS
+2098 TKADRYRKMLLDYS
-2112 VKHAAQLDRLENRLA
+2112 VKHAAQIDRLENRLA
-2127 ENKLRVE
+2127 ENKLRIE

-2152 EEIETVKQAYRERMK
+2152 EEIETVKQAYRERME
-2167 TQRVKRNETASKAK
+2167 TQRIKRNETASKAK
-2181 VRSQITKRVKIL
+2181 VRAQITKRVKVL

-2263 ALNERYR
+2263 AVNEQYR

-2283 FGEMRRTMAGKRLSQ
+2283 FGDMRRTMAGKRLSQ
-2298 LSLDELQTVNKI
+2298 LSLDELQTINKI

-2321 RETFINGKKESLDEI
+2321 NETFINGKKESLDEM

-2341 SDLTSRRQRRKHL
+2341 SDLTRRRQRRKHL

-2360 INLMNDKE
+2360 IDLMNDKE
-2368 TTPIYFFGEKLGGFF
+2368 ATPIYFFGEKLGGFF
-2383 GQIYRDIRDAQD
+2383 GQVYRDIRDAQD

-2404 QRSIEDL
+2404 QRSIEGL

-2427 VTFTLDDGGTV
+2427 VTFTLDDGSTV
-2438 TLTREQI
+2438 TLTKEQI

-2463 HVFDGGIVVDD
+2463 HVFDGGIVVED
-2474 ELRRGLKDKVS
+2474 ELRRGLKDKIS

-2490 RSEKGVK
+2490 RNEKGTK
-2497 AFSDAFSEQIRSEA
+2497 AFSSAFSEQIRSEA

-2519 AQITAALTDEQK
+2519 ARITASLTDEQK
-2531 AYADSVV
+2531 AYADSIV

-2558 YKKFTEDYYFPVMSD
+2558 YKKFTEEYYFPVMSD

-2641 ELSPS
+2641 ELSPT

-2665 AYGNAANEYIAD
+2665 AYGKSANEYIAD

-2730 KYLVGVPNETL
+2730 KYLVGIPNETL

-2819 GKSELKPGSEEYY
+2819 GKSELKQGSEEYY
-2832 RAVADRFRDII
+2832 RAVADRFRDIV

-2864 LARMMTSFMAEPTL
+2864 LARMMTAFMAEPTL

-2885 SFKGDTVNGGRAIA
+2885 SFKGDTINGGRAIA
-2899 AFAANVVLNTLLQ
+2899 AFAANAVLNTLLQ

-2960 DAISVMQGYDV
+2960 DVISITQGYDV
-2971 PRTDMSLVTA
+2971 PRTDMSLITD
-2981 AADVLKKLMK
+2981 AADVLRKLMN
-2991 VTANRD
+2991 VTENRE
-2997 KLSKDK
+2997 KLSEDK
-3003 SKKYKNMTLYQ
+3003 SKKYKDLTLYQ
-3014 EKLFDVMWD
+3014 EKLFDVLWD

-3038 VSREIKGVI
+3038 VSREIKGIV

-3066 LRDAVKE
+3066 LRDAIKE

-3106 QTWVRNGLKKYDRG
+3106 QTWVRKGLKEYDRG
-3120 DDLDKKAINRIEKAA
+3120 NDLDKKAINRIEEAA

-3196 AIRQNSSEAVK
+3196 AIKQDNYEAVK

-3237 EKGDEDGAI
+3237 EKGDEAGAI
-3246 RVLRDYG
+3246 QVLKNYG
-3253 DMSADEI
+3253 DMTNDEI
-3260 KDTVDWF
+3260 KDAVDWF

-3287 SKASNGQVNNGR
+3287 SKASNGQINNGR

-3321 LNGDGKTDSGTK
+3321 LDGDGKTDSGTK

>member
-1 MAIAKIDRNSKL
+1 MRCRL
-13 GAAVEL
+13 
-19 RRKKQ
+19 
-24 NDVRE
+24 
-29 EENTAK
+29 
-35 IDRNSAMGQYLV
+35 
-47 STAAD
+47 AD
-52 TVNSI
+52 
-57 MQSVKG
+57 
-63 NASLFENQQN
+63 
-73 SFSKFAQNNN
+73 
-83 RYIGDSEAAQKFSA
+83 
-97 DFGKYADTLNKQA
+97 
-110 KQLRRIG
+110 
-117 MGEGN
+117 
-122 ELYDTLTEQA
+122 
-132 RYFSTNNMWLK
+132 
-143 NRMEYSSRF
+143 
-152 KDAKDENKN
+152 
-161 YYGWLNDNAVT
+161 
-172 DSVTASERAK
+172 
-182 IYDENNARIAEID
+182 
-195 EEMKTVGRQWNG
+195 
-207 TGGIPVFTGWGNKE
+207 
-221 KYKELK
+221 
-227 AEKENLEAENR
+227 
-238 RYDRTQGKTDSNYK
+238 
-252 LTQNA
+252 
-257 DFKQNSYAGENK
+257 
-269 NPSHED
+269 
-275 VLKWYNDYTM
+275 
-285 SGGSWGASQDI
+285 ASQD
-296 LDMMPVVDDELSL
+296 E
-309 YDTTKNIE
+309 
-317 WNDVTSNE
+317 
-325 NDAYYTNYIK
+325 K
-335 GKQNAWEFLT
+335 GE
-345 DEERGI
+345 
-351 YYYLRNT
+351 
-358 KGKEAGDEFLES
+358 KGRK
-370 MATVLGKRAT
+370 
-380 DEIARNAHD
+380 
-389 MSGGEL
+389 
-395 FLNNLV
+395 
-401 SVPATVLGN
+401 
-410 IGAFADTVSQLIT
+410 
-423 GKEYNPYS
+423 
-431 VGNRIQAY
+431 
-439 AGTVRGETANRLDD
+439 
-453 ATNNFSLLG
+453 
-462 QSAGDV
+462 
-468 YQALMSSVDSATGVF
+468 
-483 VLGSPLHLAQAGMG
+483 G
-497 ALTST
+497 ALTGDMGSNP
-502 ARELYDRGA
+502 
-511 SGAQILGVSVA
+511 
-522 AGVFEVLFE
+522 
-531 KVSLDHF
+531 VSL
-538 TEKLMGTP
+538 
-546 TRTMRDVIK
+546 
-555 KTLVQG
+555 
-561 GVEASEEFFTE
+561 
-572 AANMITEAVILG
+572 
-584 DMASIKDDI
+584 
-593 SQYMQKGDTEA
+593 
-604 AATAKAVFMNLYNA
+604 
-618 AAGGFISGGA
+618 
-628 MGGVSATAQYAN
+628 
-640 HQLSEVPSMG
+640 
-650 QDVIDRNG
+650 
-658 VQELAD
+658 
-664 SAYKISNNAQNR
+664 
-676 DEKNRIDGVKTKRT
+676 
-690 DRVLADAATEALKNQ
+690 
-705 NARTVGTLADMVTAR
+705 
-720 TEQAVEQMKKAQN
+720 
-733 AELVKDA
+733 
-740 GLKGIEAF
+740 
-748 AVKRALNSE
+748 
-757 DSGRISQKI
+757 
-766 IKESDVFNKAE
+766 
-777 AARFEKAKQRFEER
+777 
-791 KAKIEQADRRIEADG
+791 
-806 AEINKAVRSGNTA
+806 
-819 KLVKNRSEGV
+819 
-829 RSDGLDVSLG
+829 
-839 AVTGVENGRISVE
+839 
-852 FDPDTHAVAA
+852 
-862 FDASGTET
+862 
-870 VSDNGS
+870 
-876 AAKTVKA
+876 
-883 SSPETNALYEGINRA
+883 
-898 VTGTVDADSGT
+898 
-909 DVTGRTV
+909 
-916 NTGTKM
+916 
-922 SVNAANLAL
+922 
-931 SMYNET
+931 
-937 ANADASVY
+937 
-945 TRIMYETY
+945 
-953 KAGKRGLPFETLRE
+953 
-967 SIAAEYDIG
+967 
-976 AYDGTVTGTQIK
+976 
-988 QMYKAGASE
+988 
-997 FEARPGVQRIGVKSV
+997 GVKSV

-1098 LIIDTLKASKGEE
+1098 MIINTLKVSKGAE
-1111 WLEARRREYAGYG
+1111 WLEARRKEYEGYD
-1124 YKGEQIDSEIAA
+1124 YKDGEIDSEIAA

-1147 FERQIKAAELNKS
+1147 FERQIKTAELNKS

-1175 LKEIMRKLRGQR
+1175 LKEIMQKLRGQR
-1187 LIYDAALDTDTETL
+1187 LIYDAALDTDAETL

-1217 ETSVRT
+1217 ETKNTATEDGVKYQLKVGAAADVEKALKDKNYRDDVYLTESSPAVIANQKGVRNLPMLMKASHIRENVFT
-1223 DGGEVRRMYAG
+1223 EAEARQRGLKVDKNINYHGLGKDLFLKIIDGLDDVQYAYRG
-1234 TKAENA
+1234 TKNA
-1240 DASLLEEA
+1240 DNPSRRENYFLLISQYKDGDGNTINVPVFINEQGQYNRVFIETNKIA
-1248 KKRIKN
+1248 TVFGRNDMLAYLQREVKKGNLVRIKN
-1254 GDDAENVRKATGW
+1254 
-1267 FKGYD
+1267 
-1272 GKWRFEIDDSKSH
+1272 KS
-1285 LIENPK
+1285 
-1291 LVLHG
+1291 
-1296 NNTDGFYR
+1296 T
-1304 MGKLTDVYS
+1304 
-1313 NAELF
+1313 
-1318 KAYPELKNVTVIIQE
+1318 Q
-1333 TETGVSGSAFSRDSD
+1333 
-1348 KQIVLSQEL
+1348 
-1357 FKRYT
+1357 
-1362 KEYNDY
+1362 
-1368 LNGGRLAEIKKIEQT
+1368 
-1383 PEYREYS
+1383 
-1390 KYYDD
+1390 
-1395 EDLQNS
+1395 
-1401 NPEQWLKDEQAA
+1401 
-1413 RKKFFDS
+1413 
-1420 ELGKRYYK
+1420 
-1428 LNWGKPDI
+1428 
-1436 QKYELGWSK
+1436 
-1445 NAKEVLLHELQHM
+1445 
-1458 VQSIEKTAQGSS
+1458 
-1470 PQAWRNRILE
+1470 
-1480 AEDNYK
+1480 
-1486 GADRLLENKAY
+1486 
-1497 SMLDVLD
+1497 
-1504 RYGFE
+1504 
-1509 DINNDDFLITSDK
+1509 
-1522 GIAAARAFLES
+1522 
-1533 IDAPRGALDM
+1533 
-1543 LDNLREYMR
+1543 
-1552 DRDTAQSE
+1552 
-1560 YLKIKNRSPGELY
+1560 
-1573 KATAGEIEARDTA
+1573 
-1586 KRANLTAEERKNT
+1586 
-1599 RPDIDRTDVVFAN
+1599 
-1612 NSSESM
+1612 
-1618 EIVTL
+1618 
-1623 DNGKQY
+1623 
-1629 VHASEQQVIEGN
+1629 ASERTTPIV
-1641 NSQLWK
+1641 
-1647 QQIARYINKELRNWN
+1647 
-1662 DFDILTVEGD
+1662 
-1672 VLTLTKNTAYK
+1672 
-1683 AGSVNQVRNQDGT
+1683 AGYS
-1696 YRVMTQ
+1696 
-1702 AEYLTKLNAE
+1702 LNA
-1712 VHINELAQISK
+1712 
-1723 KIKKPN
+1723 
-1729 VPDSKNHSFAKN
+1729 
-1741 GFSYRTAYFQDYDGE
+1741 
-1756 YYKITLSVGENGNI
+1756 SV
-1770 STVYNV
+1770 
-1776 GKLKKDTL
+1776 D
-1784 PNGTIKSVF
+1784 
-1793 SGSKADSVSNGTT
+1793 TT
-1806 VTQKSPSVNSILSD
+1806 VTQKSPSVNSILS
-1820 SGEKIT
+1820 ENPKKIT
-1826 KFQKKLPDVQEKL
+1826 TETKNTAENSGVKRQNSIENKAAYGTAQTKLTREYRAAVDRVLNMQDTTADNLVIGYTPELMKDMGMPALPFVIGTGHVYSAAKTEAEAKKDGNYRKGVHYHGLGDTVVKNIYEQLQDPVMIIAAKDVNGNASPLRSTHSVVAIVDIGTANNSLLLPVEITAERTVDGQQMDANVLSSVYDRNVKNLIKEAIALENSGDVGIYYAKKEADALIPAGVRFPIRIQKAIASNPIVRSFDEKVNRKISDVTQSLQFKRWFGDWQNHPETIAPELLNADGTPKVFYHGAKKNGGFTVFKDWQYFTDKKSYAERYAERENDKALYEVFITANKIFDTRNADARKIHQQIRQEYGLSELTENGLPDWTDGYDITDYLNEHPELGYDAIILNDGGDLVNGEPVSRGTSIVVKDSTQIKSATDNIGTFDGTNPDIRFQRKLPDVQEKL

-1963 KVNDATVGSL
+1963 KVSDATVGSL

-1994 IAKETDTRAEARAV
+1994 IAKETDTRAEPRAV

-2057 GWLTGANTPDARI
+2057 GWLTGANTPDERI

-2134 ELKAE
+2134 ELRAE

-2167 TQRVKRNETASKAK
+2167 TQRIKRNETASKAK
-2181 VRSQITKRVKIL
+2181 VRSQITKRVKVL

-2283 FGEMRRTMAGKRLSQ
+2283 FGKMRRTMAGKRLSQ

-2360 INLMNDKE
+2360 IDLMNDKE

-2438 TLTREQI
+2438 TLTKEQI

-2451 AKRERNG
+2451 AKRERNS

-2463 HVFDGGIVVDD
+2463 HVFDGGIVVED

-2490 RSEKGVK
+2490 RSEKGKK

-2519 AQITAALTDEQK
+2519 ARITAALTDEQK

-2641 ELSPS
+2641 ELSPT

-2885 SFKGDTVNGGRAIA
+2885 SFKGGTINGGRAIA

-3164 AAVESLVGDM
+3164 AAVENLVGDM

-3196 AIRQNSSEAVK
+3196 AIRQDSSEAVK

>member
-24 NDVRE
+24 NYVRE

-63 NASLFENQQN
+63 NASLFENQQK

-172 DSVTASERAK
+172 DSVTAAERAK

-207 TGGIPVFTGWGNKE
+207 TGGVPVYTGWGDKA

-227 AEKENLEAENR
+227 AEKEQLEAENR
-238 RYDRTQGKTDSNYK
+238 QYDGTQGKTDSNYK

-269 NPSHED
+269 NPTYETMQQ
-275 VLKWYNDYTM
+275 WYADAETARDSMN
-285 SGGSWGASQDI
+285 SEWFRQ
-296 LDMMPVVDDELSL
+296 LEENKPVVDDKLAL
-309 YDTTKNIE
+309 YDSARQKNE
-317 WNDVTSNE
+317 TEDFFNTHGNE
-325 NDAYYTNYIK
+325 SDTWGAYYSE
-335 GKQNAWEFLT
+335 GQNARWDLLT

-511 SGAQILGVSVA
+511 SGAEILGVSTA
-522 AGVFEVLFE
+522 AGFFEMFFE
-531 KVSLDHF
+531 KFSVDKF
-538 TEKLMGTP
+538 TDVILKKP
-546 TRTMRDVIK
+546 TRTVADIIK
-555 KTLVQG
+555 KALIQG
-561 GVEASEEFFTE
+561 GTEASEEFCTELANMATE
-572 AANMITEAVILG
+572 ALILG
-584 DMASIKDDI
+584 DRQRVNDDI
-593 SQYMQKGDTEA
+593 SKYMQQGDSES
-604 AATAKAVFMNLYNA
+604 AATAKAWAMNLYNA
-618 AAGGFISGGA
+618 AVGGFISGGA

-664 SAYKISNNAQNR
+664 SAYKIGNNAQNR
-676 DEKNRIDGVKTKRT
+676 DEKNRIDGVKTKRA

-705 NARTVGTLADMVTAR
+705 NARTVGRLADMVTAR
-720 TEQAVEQMKKAQN
+720 TEQAVEQMKKTQN

-757 DSGRISQKI
+757 NGGRISQKI

-777 AARFEKAKQRFEER
+777 AARFEKAKQRVEER

-806 AEINKAVRSGNTA
+806 AKINKAVRSGNAA

-862 FDASGTET
+862 FDASGAET
-870 VSDNGS
+870 VTEDGS

-883 SSPETNALYEGINRA
+883 SSPEINALYEGINRA

-997 FEARPGVQRIGVKSV
+997 FEARLGVQRIGVKSV

-1098 LIIDTLKASKGEE
+1098 MIIDTLKASKGAE
-1111 WLEARRREYAGYG
+1111 WLEARRREYEGYG
-1124 YKGEQIDSEIAA
+1124 YKDREIDSEIAA

-1147 FERQIKAAELNKS
+1147 FERQVKSAELNKS

-1166 DKVKEVVAE
+1166 DKVKEIVAE
-1175 LKEIMRKLRGQR
+1175 LKEIMQKLRGQR
-1187 LIYDAALDTDTETL
+1187 LIYDAALDMDTEML

-1206 NLERILNQAGT
+1206 NFERILGQANT
-1217 ETSVRT
+1217 ETS
-1223 DGGEVRRMYAG
+1223 
-1234 TKAENA
+1234 
-1240 DASLLEEA
+1240 
-1248 KKRIKN
+1248 
-1254 GDDAENVRKATGW
+1254 
-1267 FKGYD
+1267 
-1272 GKWRFEIDDSKSH
+1272 
-1285 LIENPK
+1285 
-1291 LVLHG
+1291 
-1296 NNTDGFYR
+1296 
-1304 MGKLTDVYS
+1304 
-1313 NAELF
+1313 
-1318 KAYPELKNVTVIIQE
+1318 
-1333 TETGVSGSAFSRDSD
+1333 TE
-1348 KQIVLSQEL
+1348 
-1357 FKRYT
+1357 
-1362 KEYNDY
+1362 
-1368 LNGGRLAEIKKIEQT
+1368 
-1383 PEYREYS
+1383 
-1390 KYYDD
+1390 
-1395 EDLQNS
+1395 
-1401 NPEQWLKDEQAA
+1401 
-1413 RKKFFDS
+1413 
-1420 ELGKRYYK
+1420 
-1428 LNWGKPDI
+1428 
-1436 QKYELGWSK
+1436 
-1445 NAKEVLLHELQHM
+1445 
-1458 VQSIEKTAQGSS
+1458 
-1470 PQAWRNRILE
+1470 
-1480 AEDNYK
+1480 
-1486 GADRLLENKAY
+1486 
-1497 SMLDVLD
+1497 
-1504 RYGFE
+1504 
-1509 DINNDDFLITSDK
+1509 
-1522 GIAAARAFLES
+1522 
-1533 IDAPRGALDM
+1533 
-1543 LDNLREYMR
+1543 
-1552 DRDTAQSE
+1552 
-1560 YLKIKNRSPGELY
+1560 
-1573 KATAGEIEARDTA
+1573 
-1586 KRANLTAEERKNT
+1586 
-1599 RPDIDRTDVVFAN
+1599 
-1612 NSSESM
+1612 
-1618 EIVTL
+1618 
-1623 DNGKQY
+1623 
-1629 VHASEQQVIEGN
+1629 
-1641 NSQLWK
+1641 
-1647 QQIARYINKELRNWN
+1647 
-1662 DFDILTVEGD
+1662 
-1672 VLTLTKNTAYK
+1672 TKNTAENSGVKRQNSIENK
-1683 AGSVNQVRNQDGT
+1683 AAYGTAQTKLTKEYRAAVDRVLNMQDTTADNLVIGYTPELMKDMGMPALPFVIGTGHVYSAAKTEAEAKKDGNYRKGVHYHGLGDTVVKNIYEQLQDPVMIIAAKNANGNASPLRSTHSVVAIVDIGTANNSLFLPVEITAERSVKGSRIDVNVLSSIYERDVTTLVKEAIALENAGDIGVYYAKKEALNLIGAGARFPVQLQRMIASNPIVRSFDEKVNRKISDVTQSLQFKRWFGDWQNHPETIAPELLNADGT
-1696 YRVMTQ
+1696 PKVFYHG
-1702 AEYLTKLNAE
+1702 AK
-1712 VHINELAQISK
+1712 
-1723 KIKKPN
+1723 
-1729 VPDSKNHSFAKN
+1729 KN
-1741 GFSYRTAYFQDYDGE
+1741 GGFTVFKDWQYFTDKKSYAERYAERENDKALYEVFITANKIFDTRNADARKIHQQIRQE
-1756 YYKITLSVGENGNI
+1756 YGLSELTENGLPDWTDGYDITDYLNEHPELGYDAI
-1770 STVYNV
+1770 ILNEGGDLVNGEPVSRGTSIVVKDSTQ
-1776 GKLKKDTL
+1776 
-1784 PNGTIKSVF
+1784 IKS
-1793 SGSKADSVSNGTT
+1793 ATDNIGTFDGNN
-1806 VTQKSPSVNSILSD
+1806 PDIRY
-1820 SGEKIT
+1820 
-1826 KFQKKLPDVQEKL
+1826 QKKLPNIRSKLESMSRNQTVADAVEDAKTLIEDVLEYARSEIDKAKLNITETGGVLPQRSKIEKIV
-1839 KKMSGSDDIDD
+1839 KKFNRNGEFSEIKNAELTDDI
-1850 VKRMAYGLADD
+1850 MAI
-1861 FMKYA
+1861 M
-1866 KAARLEMTETRGLM
+1866 
-1880 PQPTRVSE
+1880 
-1888 IVAKYNDYRKT
+1888 
-1899 GVSNKQLESDIT
+1899 
-1911 DIFTDYMN
+1911 TDYMN
-1919 GVGSSGTLFNYI
+1919 GVGSSDTLLNLLSDTLYTAKLNTYDVLGT
-1931 TDTIM
+1931 
-1936 KRELNSY
+1936 
-1943 EVIGDETFKA
+1943 ETFDDVKEF
-1953 VRAYTDGGRF
+1953 TSGGRF
-1963 KVNDATVGSL
+1963 YVSDEVASQLKD
-1973 VDTFGSL
+1973 
-1980 GEINGILRENYGFT
+1980 NGYDIRKANAILSHAYGFT
-1994 IAKETDTRAEARAV
+1994 ISGEKTGIAHKRTP
-2008 WAPVGAQL
+2008 WAPTGAEIASNAAYL
-2016 AEEAGYVFDGT
+2016 YDGT
-2027 DYTENAKGG
+2027 DYSENAREGA
-2036 FEYETLAS
+2036 EYETIMALIDIAENHPPVYHYYWQHE
-2044 LLQTAQNDPRIYR
+2044 LN
-2057 GWLTGANTPDARI
+2057 GAKTYEERFVV
-2070 LAQDELADR
+2070 QDRLADE
-2079 VEEEALKM
+2079 VNEEALDLF
-2087 YGELMS
+2087 GEIMAASPLV
-2093 APARS
+2093 
-2098 TKADRYRKMLFDYS
+2098 TKADRYRKMIDRFAE
-2112 VKHAAQLDRLENRLA
+2112 KNAAQKAKYKADLA
-2127 ENKLRVE
+2127 KERARIE
-2134 ELKAE
+2134 QIRAE
-2139 NRAKMQELRGTKN
+2139 NREKMKELRDQKNSKMQDSVN
-2152 EEIETVKQAYRERMK
+2152 EVRQVYRERMK
-2167 TQRVKRNETASKAK
+2167 QQRTDMENTAARAKQRAAIARKVKNLTNLLVNESD
-2181 VRSQITKRVKIL
+2181 Q
-2193 NALLTRETDA
+2193 
-2203 KHIPQELKHTVAE
+2203 KHIPQGMKNIVSE

-2222 EDSSVFGKAKDDVL
+2222 ENSSVFGTGSDDGL
-2236 SLERYV
+2236 NAERYM
-2242 RMNDLLTDIYN
+2242 RFHDMLTDIYR
-2253 ATEGDSADGA
+2253 ATEGDADDTG
-2263 ALNERYR
+2263 ALNAEYR
-2270 SLAGNLDGDLVRD
+2270 NLAGNIDGDLLRD
-2283 FGEMRRTMAGKRLSQ
+2283 LESMRGTMLGKRLSALTAEE
-2298 LSLDELQTVNKI
+2298 LSVIDKI
-2310 VVNIAN
+2310 ISNISGL
-2316 MVKQG
+2316 VKQG
-2321 RETFINGKKESLDEI
+2321 NKMAVQNRTT
-2336 GRETV
+2336 TV
-2341 SDLTSRRQRRKHL
+2341 SELGNKAIAELKDRKQRKKRKS
-2354 KPVDWA
+2354 PVDFA
-2360 INLMNDKE
+2360 IDLAVDEMA
-2368 TTPIYFFGEKLGGFF
+2368 TPIYFFNQKLGGPFRELYDDF
-2383 GQIYRDIRDAQD
+2383 RDGQDS
-2395 KWYVRCAEA
+2395 WYIKCDEA
-2404 QRSIEDL
+2404 RSRIADL
-2411 QDKYNFKKWS
+2411 QKQYNYNKWAEEVYTFELSS
-2421 GKADKG
+2421 GEKID
-2427 VTFTLDDGGTV
+2427 
-2438 TLTREQI
+2438 LTTEAL
-2445 LSIYAT
+2445 LSLYAI
-2451 AKRERNG
+2451 AKRERLNG
-2458 GNNTT
+2458 MDTE
-2463 HVFDGGIVVDD
+2463 HLLSGGITLAADI
-2474 ELRRGLKDKVS
+2474 EETARKAALK
-2485 TAWAQ
+2485 A
-2490 RSEKGVK
+2490 EKGK
-2497 AFSDAFSEQIRSEA
+2497 TDKKQTEQYIRSEA
-2511 RHLTVNDL
+2511 KHITVAEL
-2519 AQITAALTDEQK
+2519 SEMLSKLSDEQK
-2531 AYADSVV
+2531 AYAD
-2538 GLLSTTVGG
+2538 GLVNFLSTTVGG
-2547 WGNETSMEMYG
+2547 WGNDTSMSLFN
-2558 YKKFTEDYYFPVMSD
+2558 YKKFNEEYYFPITSD
-2573 KSYLYTRFGISDDT
+2573 KNYLYTRFAVSDDT
-2587 RLKHAG
+2587 RLKHTG
-2593 FTNKVVR
+2593 FTHKVIR

-2606 IITGFTNVAAGHI
+2606 VISGFTETAARHI

-2627 FTVPIENMTRLYNY
+2627 FAVPIENMTRVYNY
-2641 ELSPS
+2641 EEPADI
-2646 EDADGHTVRG
+2646 DADGHKVRG
-2656 MSVKKALTN
+2656 MSVKNAVTN
-2665 AYGNAANEYIAD
+2665 AYGKSANAYIAD
-2677 FMRAL
+2677 FMRAV
-2682 NGGIKADSVE
+2682 NGGIKTDSLE
-2692 NFLDWG
+2692 SKLDIG
-2698 TSKFKRAA
+2698 TKYFKRNA
-2706 VMANLSVIVQQPSAI
+2706 VLGNLSVAIQQPSAI
-2721 ARATALINP
+2721 MRAQAVMSGRYFMGVRLLDGEGLISTDDDGKRKTAYTRA
-2730 KYLVGVPNETL
+2730 KE
-2741 PKTVAEM
+2741 EM
-2748 YKYSAVAGIKKLGG
+2748 YKYSAIAGIKKLGG
-2762 FDTGTGMSVT
+2762 FDVGIGTSVT
-2772 QWISNSE
+2772 DWMTGAKQG
-2779 QSFSEKASD
+2779 FFDKASEA
-2788 LLGKGAEKA
+2788 LGILAEKA
-2797 DEVTWANIWAAVKRE
+2797 DEATWTNIWLAKKRE
-2812 LNARIRS
+2812 VNKRIEQ
-2819 GKSELKPGSEEYY
+2819 GKIKLEIGSQEYFSL
-2832 RAVADRFRDII
+2832 VAKEFRDVI
-2843 DYTQVYDSVLSKSQ
+2843 DFTQVYDSVLSKSQ
-2857 LMRSKSG
+2857 LMRSKSRFVKSVM
-2864 LARMMTSFMAEPTL
+2864 AFMAEPTL
-2878 SYNLVVN
+2878 SYNLVLNAFRSN
-2885 SFKGDTVNGGRAIA
+2885 STISKGKSIA
-2899 AFAANVVLNTLLQ
+2899 AFASAVILNTLLQ
-2912 SLVAALRDKEDISY
+2912 SLVAAWRDKDDESY

-2932 NVTESL
+2932 SVTSSL
-2938 TGGKLPVAGSEF
+2938 IGTKSTGFILGSEF
-2950 NVFGNLPLVK
+2950 NVFNNLPIIK
-2960 DAISVMQGYDV
+2960 DALSLLQGYDINRSDTEILSEV
-2971 PRTDMSLVTA
+2971 VTLY
-2981 AADVLKKLMK
+2981 DKIKK
-2991 VTANRD
+2991 TAQNAE
-2997 KLSKDK
+2997 KLSEQESGKYTGLNRFQEQLFGNIFDAVIMLSNLSPIPLK
-3003 SKKYKNMTLYQ
+3003 SVAK
-3014 EKLFDVMWD
+3014 EV
-3023 AGVMITNFTPLPMQS
+3023 
-3038 VSREIKGVI
+3038 KGLENAI
-3047 NNVSHWAG
+3047 LHATR
-3055 DAEHYKTTSYT
+3055 DDMKFKTTSYT
-3066 LRDAVKE
+3066 AWDAFLE
-3073 GAGFGEDN
+3073 GIGFEQDK
-3081 PLKAYNA
+3081 PLKAYRA
-3088 LKNKEDEVL
+3088 IKNKEEEVL
-3097 RRLKQSDSW
+3097 RRMKSSDSW
-3106 QTWVRNGLKKYDRG
+3106 QTWVRKGLEKYDRG

-3154 KEGFDRNDIL
+3154 KEGFDRNDII

-3196 AIRQNSSEAVK
+3196 AIRQDKSEAVK

>member
-1 MAIAKIDRNSKL
+1 MSVAIIDKNSKLGIALAEKRRKKQYGEETSAVTSAPSEQVSDTVVEISRNSKL
-13 GAAVEL
+13 GQYLAGNANAMFSNIAKSAAEKSGEYEQTSKNFNSWAKANEKFINDRDGAKKYSDTFRQYADGIDRQLNRLRSLGVKSGDSLYDSLEEQKKYFTSNLDWLNNMSQYKNKIQAAIGTTDDVMNYSAPALRNAL
-19 RRKKQ
+19 RRKQGLPYLSEDEFNAELKKR
-24 NDVRE
+24 NDRLIADID
-29 EENTAK
+29 TA
-35 IDRNSAMGQYLV
+35 
-47 STAAD
+47 
-52 TVNSI
+52 
-57 MQSVKG
+57 VKNKRKLNG
-63 NASLFENQQN
+63 E
-73 SFSKFAQNNN
+73 
-83 RYIGDSEAAQKFSA
+83 KFSA
-97 DFGKYADTLNKQA
+97 DELENYPDYIKELLRKRKDVYASNIQIEVPYGKTAEEYSALISDYDAQIEQAKANGGTGNVLADTARRALIHNGTLRKQGDEASEKLKALQHKKALAEKYRDIAAVNRIKGSEDEALFKELDELGWQNQGQRVRNLFAGATGNINPDMGTQYNENLKRIEEIKAVLRSKGYDTDAYINAYHKATNAETAEEFRKDAAEFAKNHPVIGGIALPVAANFVSGAANLVGYAMGESGQDSPYNIFGNVRNASVESRAAAIEANHIKEDGTVNSLGKVLSTLYRAAESSLESITLNKA
-110 KQLRRIG
+110 FGKG
-117 MGEGN
+117 A
-122 ELYDTLTEQA
+122 ELIMSLNAAADT
-132 RYFSTNNMWLK
+132 YN
-143 NRMEYSSRF
+143 
-152 KDAKDENKN
+152 
-161 YYGWLNDNAVT
+161 
-172 DSVTASERAK
+172 TA
-182 IYDENNARIAEID
+182 
-195 EEMKTVGRQWNG
+195 
-207 TGGIPVFTGWGNKE
+207 
-221 KYKELK
+221 
-227 AEKENLEAENR
+227 
-238 RYDRTQGKTDSNYK
+238 
-252 LTQNA
+252 
-257 DFKQNSYAGENK
+257 
-269 NPSHED
+269 
-275 VLKWYNDYTM
+275 
-285 SGGSWGASQDI
+285 
-296 LDMMPVVDDELSL
+296 VDDGL
-309 YDTTKNIE
+309 DFPN
-317 WNDVTSNE
+317 
-325 NDAYYTNYIK
+325 
-335 GKQNAWEFLT
+335 
-345 DEERGI
+345 
-351 YYYLRNT
+351 
-358 KGKEAGDEFLES
+358 
-370 MATVLGKRAT
+370 
-380 DEIARNAHD
+380 
-389 MSGGEL
+389 
-395 FLNNLV
+395 
-401 SVPATVLGN
+401 
-410 IGAFADTVSQLIT
+410 AFA
-423 GKEYNPYS
+423 
-431 VGNRIQAY
+431 
-439 AGTVRGETANRLDD
+439 TA
-453 ATNNFSLLG
+453 FS
-462 QSAGDV
+462 
-468 YQALMSSVDSATGVF
+468 
-483 VLGSPLHLAQAGMG
+483 
-497 ALTST
+497 
-502 ARELYDRGA
+502 
-511 SGAQILGVSVA
+511 
-522 AGVFEVLFE
+522 AGVFEAFFE
-531 KVSLDHF
+531 HISL
-538 TEKLMGTP
+538 EKLRYFDQHPAAYNDILGN
-546 TRTMRDVIK
+546 IK
-555 KTLVQG
+555 NLLKG
-561 GVEASEEFFTE
+561 FFTE
-572 AANMITEAVILG
+572 GSEEVFTDIANSFTDYLINGGLSEYERFKAEGGTASEFAKQKGADILQSFIVGGLSGAMFTGAGITRNVAANVGANTETGNDIRRGIKAGEL
-584 DMASIKDDI
+584 SIYDVAEAKNHI
-593 SQYMQKGDTEA
+593 SQDSDAAQYLGAIDTNADVYKTGKKPLSPKWYKAGRAYNEA
-604 AATAKAVFMNLYNA
+604 GRQSVADTANA
-618 AAGGFISGGA
+618 AQRLTKGEITDSEYLDTVVRAGNIAKISEQINLA
-628 MGGVSATAQYAN
+628 SRKASKKEQRRMKEAEERTAQ
-640 HQLSEVPSMG
+640 
-650 QDVIDRNG
+650 
-658 VQELAD
+658 
-664 SAYKISNNAQNR
+664 
-676 DEKNRIDGVKTKRT
+676 
-690 DRVLADAATEALKNQ
+690 
-705 NARTVGTLADMVTAR
+705 
-720 TEQAVEQMKKAQN
+720 
-733 AELVKDA
+733 
-740 GLKGIEAF
+740 
-748 AVKRALNSE
+748 
-757 DSGRISQKI
+757 
-766 IKESDVFNKAE
+766 
-777 AARFEKAKQRFEER
+777 R

-806 AEINKAVRSGNTA
+806 AKINKAVRSGNTA

-862 FDASGTET
+862 FDASGAET
-870 VSDNGS
+870 VTDDSS

-883 SSPETNALYEGINRA
+883 SSPEINALYEGINRA
-898 VTGTVDADSGT
+898 VTGTVEADSGT

-1086 SINAED
+1086 NINAED

-1098 LIIDTLKASKGEE
+1098 LIIDTLRASKGAE

-1124 YKGEQIDSEIAA
+1124 YKDGKIDSEIAA

-1160 FTQKII
+1160 FAQKII

-1187 LIYDAALDTDTETL
+1187 LIYDAALDTDAETL

-1217 ETSVRT
+1217 ETKNTATEDGVKYQLKVGAAADVEKALKDKNYRDDVYLTESSPAVIANQNGVRNLPMLMKASHIRENVFT
-1223 DGGEVRRMYAG
+1223 EDEARQRGLKVDKNINYHGLGKDLFLKIIDGLDDVQYAYRG
-1234 TKAENA
+1234 TKNA
-1240 DASLLEEA
+1240 DNPSRRENYFLLISQYKDGDGNTINVPVFINEQGQYNRVFIETNKIA
-1248 KKRIKN
+1248 TVFGRNDMLAYLQREVKKGNLVRIKN
-1254 GDDAENVRKATGW
+1254 
-1267 FKGYD
+1267 
-1272 GKWRFEIDDSKSH
+1272 KS
-1285 LIENPK
+1285 
-1291 LVLHG
+1291 
-1296 NNTDGFYR
+1296 T
-1304 MGKLTDVYS
+1304 
-1313 NAELF
+1313 
-1318 KAYPELKNVTVIIQE
+1318 Q
-1333 TETGVSGSAFSRDSD
+1333 
-1348 KQIVLSQEL
+1348 
-1357 FKRYT
+1357 
-1362 KEYNDY
+1362 
-1368 LNGGRLAEIKKIEQT
+1368 
-1383 PEYREYS
+1383 
-1390 KYYDD
+1390 
-1395 EDLQNS
+1395 
-1401 NPEQWLKDEQAA
+1401 
-1413 RKKFFDS
+1413 
-1420 ELGKRYYK
+1420 
-1428 LNWGKPDI
+1428 
-1436 QKYELGWSK
+1436 
-1445 NAKEVLLHELQHM
+1445 
-1458 VQSIEKTAQGSS
+1458 
-1470 PQAWRNRILE
+1470 
-1480 AEDNYK
+1480 
-1486 GADRLLENKAY
+1486 
-1497 SMLDVLD
+1497 
-1504 RYGFE
+1504 
-1509 DINNDDFLITSDK
+1509 
-1522 GIAAARAFLES
+1522 
-1533 IDAPRGALDM
+1533 
-1543 LDNLREYMR
+1543 
-1552 DRDTAQSE
+1552 
-1560 YLKIKNRSPGELY
+1560 
-1573 KATAGEIEARDTA
+1573 
-1586 KRANLTAEERKNT
+1586 
-1599 RPDIDRTDVVFAN
+1599 
-1612 NSSESM
+1612 
-1618 EIVTL
+1618 
-1623 DNGKQY
+1623 
-1629 VHASEQQVIEGN
+1629 ASERTTPIV
-1641 NSQLWK
+1641 
-1647 QQIARYINKELRNWN
+1647 
-1662 DFDILTVEGD
+1662 
-1672 VLTLTKNTAYK
+1672 
-1683 AGSVNQVRNQDGT
+1683 AGYS
-1696 YRVMTQ
+1696 
-1702 AEYLTKLNAE
+1702 LNA
-1712 VHINELAQISK
+1712 
-1723 KIKKPN
+1723 
-1729 VPDSKNHSFAKN
+1729 
-1741 GFSYRTAYFQDYDGE
+1741 
-1756 YYKITLSVGENGNI
+1756 SV
-1770 STVYNV
+1770 
-1776 GKLKKDTL
+1776 D
-1784 PNGTIKSVF
+1784 
-1793 SGSKADSVSNGTT
+1793 TT
-1806 VTQKSPSVNSILSD
+1806 VTQKSPSVNSILS
-1820 SGEKIT
+1820 ENPKKIT

-1839 KKMSGSDDIDD
+1839 KKMSSSDDIDD

-1963 KVNDATVGSL
+1963 KVSDATVGSL

-1994 IAKETDTRAEARAV
+1994 IAKETDTRAENRAV

-2016 AEEAGYVFDGT
+2016 AEEAGHVFDGT

-2057 GWLTGANTPDARI
+2057 GWLTGANTPDERI

-2093 APARS
+2093 APARN
-2098 TKADRYRKMLFDYS
+2098 TKADRYKKMLFDYS

-2152 EEIETVKQAYRERMK
+2152 EEIETVKQAYRERIK

-2181 VRSQITKRVKIL
+2181 VRSQITKRVKVL

-2283 FGEMRRTMAGKRLSQ
+2283 FGEMRRTMAGKRLSR

-2360 INLMNDKE
+2360 IDLMNDKE

-2411 QDKYNFKKWS
+2411 QNKYNFKKWA

-2438 TLTREQI
+2438 TLTKEQI
-2445 LSIYAT
+2445 LSVYAT
-2451 AKRERNG
+2451 AKRERTG

-2474 ELRRGLKDKVS
+2474 ELRRGLKDKIS
-2485 TAWAQ
+2485 TALAQ
-2490 RSEKGVK
+2490 RSEKGKK

-2519 AQITAALTDEQK
+2519 ARITAALTDEQK

-2606 IITGFTNVAAGHI
+2606 IITGLTNVAAGHI

-2627 FTVPIENMTRLYNY
+2627 FTVPIENMTKLYNY
-2641 ELSPS
+2641 ELSPT

-2665 AYGNAANEYIAD
+2665 AYGKAANEYIAD

-2864 LARMMTSFMAEPTL
+2864 LVRMMTSFMAEPTL

-2885 SFKGDTVNGGRAIA
+2885 SFKGGTINGGRAIA

-2971 PRTDMSLVTA
+2971 PRTDMSLVTD

-2991 VTANRD
+2991 VTANRE
-2997 KLSKDK
+2997 KLSGDK

-3014 EKLFDVMWD
+3014 EKLFDVLWD

-3055 DAEHYKTTSYT
+3055 DAEHYRTTSYT
-3066 LRDAVKE
+3066 LRDAIKE

-3106 QTWVRNGLKKYDRG
+3106 QTWVRKGLKEYDRG

-3185 KHLYTTKMLED
+3185 KHLYTTKMLKD
-3196 AIRQNSSEAVK
+3196 AIRQDNSEAVK

-3260 KDTVDWF
+3260 KDAIDWF

-3308 AYTQAVKGITGDD
+3308 AYTQAVRGITGDD
-3321 LNGDGKTDSGTK
+3321 LDGDGKTDSGTK

>member
-13 GAAVEL
+13 GAAVEQ

-52 TVNSI
+52 TVSSI

-63 NASLFENQQN
+63 NALLFENQQN
-73 SFSKFAQNNN
+73 SFNKFAQNNN
-83 RYIGDSEAAQKFSA
+83 RYISDSEAAQKFSA
-97 DFGKYADTLNKQA
+97 DFGKYADTLNNQA
-110 KQLRRIG
+110 KKLRRIG

-172 DSVTASERAK
+172 DSVTAAERAK

-207 TGGIPVFTGWGNKE
+207 TGGIPVFTGWGDKA

-296 LDMMPVVDDELSL
+296 LDTMPVVDDELSL

-345 DEERGI
+345 DEEHGI

-410 IGAFADTVSQLIT
+410 IGAFADTVSQFIT

-502 ARELYDRGA
+502 AREMYDKGA

-572 AANMITEAVILG
+572 AANMIIEAVTLG

-640 HQLSEVPSMG
+640 HQLSEIPSMG

-664 SAYKISNNAQNR
+664 SAYKIGNNAQNR
-676 DEKNRIDGVKTKRT
+676 DEKNRIDGVKTKRA

-720 TEQAVEQMKKAQN
+720 TEQAVEQMKKTQN

-757 DSGRISQKI
+757 NGGRISQKI

-777 AARFEKAKQRFEER
+777 AARFEKAKQRVEER

-806 AEINKAVRSGNTA
+806 AKINKAVRSGNTA

-862 FDASGTET
+862 FDASGAET
-870 VSDNGS
+870 VTDDGS

-883 SSPETNALYEGINRA
+883 SSPEINALYEGINRA

-1012 TTGEH
+1012 TTGEY

-1035 ITIIAVDSLTD
+1035 ISIIAVDSLTD

-1092 AKALAE
+1092 AKTLAE
-1098 LIIDTLKASKGEE
+1098 LIIDTLKASKGAE

-1124 YKGEQIDSEIAA
+1124 YKDGGIDSEIAA

-1147 FERQIKAAELNKS
+1147 FERQIKTAELNKS

-1175 LKEIMRKLRGQR
+1175 LKEIMQKLRGQR
-1187 LIYDAALDTDTETL
+1187 LIYDAALDTDAETL

-1217 ETSVRT
+1217 ET
-1223 DGGEVRRMYAG
+1223 
-1234 TKAENA
+1234 
-1240 DASLLEEA
+1240 
-1248 KKRIKN
+1248 
-1254 GDDAENVRKATGW
+1254 
-1267 FKGYD
+1267 
-1272 GKWRFEIDDSKSH
+1272 
-1285 LIENPK
+1285 
-1291 LVLHG
+1291 
-1296 NNTDGFYR
+1296 
-1304 MGKLTDVYS
+1304 
-1313 NAELF
+1313 
-1318 KAYPELKNVTVIIQE
+1318 
-1333 TETGVSGSAFSRDSD
+1333 
-1348 KQIVLSQEL
+1348 
-1357 FKRYT
+1357 
-1362 KEYNDY
+1362 
-1368 LNGGRLAEIKKIEQT
+1368 
-1383 PEYREYS
+1383 
-1390 KYYDD
+1390 
-1395 EDLQNS
+1395 
-1401 NPEQWLKDEQAA
+1401 
-1413 RKKFFDS
+1413 
-1420 ELGKRYYK
+1420 
-1428 LNWGKPDI
+1428 
-1436 QKYELGWSK
+1436 
-1445 NAKEVLLHELQHM
+1445 
-1458 VQSIEKTAQGSS
+1458 
-1470 PQAWRNRILE
+1470 
-1480 AEDNYK
+1480 
-1486 GADRLLENKAY
+1486 
-1497 SMLDVLD
+1497 
-1504 RYGFE
+1504 
-1509 DINNDDFLITSDK
+1509 
-1522 GIAAARAFLES
+1522 
-1533 IDAPRGALDM
+1533 
-1543 LDNLREYMR
+1543 
-1552 DRDTAQSE
+1552 
-1560 YLKIKNRSPGELY
+1560 
-1573 KATAGEIEARDTA
+1573 
-1586 KRANLTAEERKNT
+1586 
-1599 RPDIDRTDVVFAN
+1599 
-1612 NSSESM
+1612 
-1618 EIVTL
+1618 
-1623 DNGKQY
+1623 
-1629 VHASEQQVIEGN
+1629 
-1641 NSQLWK
+1641 
-1647 QQIARYINKELRNWN
+1647 
-1662 DFDILTVEGD
+1662 
-1672 VLTLTKNTAYK
+1672 KNTATE
-1683 AGSVNQVRNQDGT
+1683 DGVK
-1696 YRVMTQ
+1696 Y
-1702 AEYLTKLNAE
+1702 
-1712 VHINELAQISK
+1712 S
-1723 KIKKPN
+1723 IKR
-1729 VPDSKNHSFAKN
+1729 DA
-1741 GFSYRTAYFQDYDGE
+1741 
-1756 YYKITLSVGENGNI
+1756 NGNRYVDVEENILDGIPKNKWI
-1770 STVYNV
+1770 STV
-1776 GKLKKDTL
+1776 KTTL
-1784 PNGTIKSVF
+1784 SQKFTNGIPISGRLIKVNSISKNEFTASKYTKFLRATDGTIYADKFKSSNNLDEILLASTNYINEDLNHTRKDNIKEFARGEVLIRVGANDYSAKVIVGFTAGKQMLLYDIVDFAPTNIATKKRTHQDFGESRTPRKDVF
-1793 SGSKADSVSNGTT
+1793 SNIT
-1806 VTQKSPSVNSILSD
+1806 VTQKPPSVNSILS
-1820 SGEKIT
+1820 ENPKKIT

-1880 PQPTRVSE
+1880 PQSTRISE

-1963 KVNDATVGSL
+1963 KVSDATVGSL

-1980 GEINGILRENYGFT
+1980 GEINGLLRENYGFT
-1994 IAKETDTRAEARAV
+1994 IAKETDARAENRAV

-2016 AEEAGYVFDGT
+2016 AEEAGHVFDGT

-2057 GWLTGANTPDARI
+2057 GWLTGANTPDERI

-2093 APARS
+2093 APARN
-2098 TKADRYRKMLFDYS
+2098 TKADRYKKMLFDYS

-2152 EEIETVKQAYRERMK
+2152 DEIETVKQAYRERIK

-2181 VRSQITKRVKIL
+2181 VRSQITKRVKVL

-2360 INLMNDKE
+2360 IDLMNDKE

-2383 GQIYRDIRDAQD
+2383 GQIYGDIRDAQD

-2404 QRSIEDL
+2404 QRAIEDL
-2411 QDKYNFKKWS
+2411 QEKYNFKKWA

-2438 TLTREQI
+2438 TLTKEQI

-2474 ELRRGLKDKVS
+2474 ELRRGLKDKIS
-2485 TAWAQ
+2485 TALAQ
-2490 RSEKGVK
+2490 RSEKGKK

-2519 AQITAALTDEQK
+2519 ARITAALTDEQK

-2641 ELSPS
+2641 ELSPT

-2665 AYGNAANEYIAD
+2665 AYGKAANEYIAD

-2730 KYLVGVPNETL
+2730 KYLVGFSKETL

-2885 SFKGDTVNGGRAIA
+2885 SFKGGTINGGRAIA

-2912 SLVAALRDKEDISY
+2912 SLVAALRDKDDISY

-2971 PRTDMSLVTA
+2971 PRTDMSLVA
-2981 AADVLKKLMK
+2981 EAADVLKKLMK
-2991 VTANRD
+2991 VTENRE
-2997 KLSKDK
+2997 KLSGDK

-3014 EKLFDVMWD
+3014 EKLFDVLWD

-3066 LRDAVKE
+3066 LRDAIKE

-3106 QTWVRNGLKKYDRG
+3106 QTWVRKGLKEYDKG
-3120 DDLDKKAINRIEKAA
+3120 DDLDKKAINRIEEAA

-3196 AIRQNSSEAVK
+3196 AIRQDYSEAVK

-3260 KDTVDWF
+3260 KDAIDWF

-3287 SKASNGQVNNGR
+3287 SKASNGQINNGR

-3308 AYTQAVKGITGDD
+3308 AYTQAVRGITGDD
-3321 LNGDGKTDSGTK
+3321 LDGDGKTDSGTK

>member
-132 RYFSTNNMWLK
+132 RYFSSNNMWLK

-172 DSVTASERAK
+172 DSVTAAERAK

-207 TGGIPVFTGWGNKE
+207 TGGIPVFTGWGNKA
-221 KYKELK
+221 KYKEMK

-252 LTQNA
+252 LMQNA

-269 NPSHED
+269 NPSYEEMQQWRAD
-275 VLKWYNDYTM
+275 FETARDSMNSEWFRQLEENK
-285 SGGSWGASQDI
+285 
-296 LDMMPVVDDELSL
+296 PVVDDKLAL
-309 YDTTKNIE
+309 YDSARQKNE
-317 WNDVTSNE
+317 TEDFFNTHGNE
-325 NDAYYTNYIK
+325 SDTWGAYYSE
-335 GKQNAWEFLT
+335 GQNARWDLLT
-345 DEERGI
+345 DEERSI

-502 ARELYDRGA
+502 AREMYDKGA

-572 AANMITEAVILG
+572 AANMITEAVTLG

-676 DEKNRIDGVKTKRT
+676 DEKNRIDGVKTKRA

-806 AEINKAVRSGNTA
+806 AEINKAVRSGNAA

-862 FDASGTET
+862 FDASGAET

-922 SVNAANLAL
+922 SINAANLAL

-1035 ITIIAVDSLTD
+1035 ISIIAVDSLTD

-1061 IVISLDADGGLYMP
+1061 IVISLDADGGMYMP

-1098 LIIDTLKASKGEE
+1098 MIIDTLKASKGAE
-1111 WLEARRREYAGYG
+1111 WLEARRREYAAYG
-1124 YKGEQIDSEIAA
+1124 YKDEQIDSEIAA

-1175 LKEIMRKLRGQR
+1175 LKEIMQKLRGQR
-1187 LIYDAALDTDTETL
+1187 LIYDAALDTDAETL
-1201 DFFVD
+1201 EFFVD

-1217 ETSVRT
+1217 ENNNVSEANL
-1223 DGGEVRRMYAG
+1223 DGILS
-1234 TKAENA
+1234 EN
-1240 DASLLEEA
+1240 
-1248 KKRIKN
+1248 I
-1254 GDDAENVRKATGW
+1254 
-1267 FKGYD
+1267 
-1272 GKWRFEIDDSKSH
+1272 
-1285 LIENPK
+1285 
-1291 LVLHG
+1291 
-1296 NNTDGFYR
+1296 
-1304 MGKLTDVYS
+1304 VY
-1313 NAELF
+1313 
-1318 KAYPELKNVTVIIQE
+1318 
-1333 TETGVSGSAFSRDSD
+1333 AFSRSIDKSESKQVIDIVRKNIDKIKDISIFNEKSVDIRNYEKKSDYVLNVFDEQGNIAINKKIGKIELVKSGAKSTMMHGFGKAKIAAITAIKPVIENGDIVSYVKQYDKDSD
-1348 KQIVLSQEL
+1348 
-1357 FKRYT
+1357 RYIIAG
-1362 KEYNDY
+1362 KGKIDGENAVIGVVVKSY
-1368 LNGGRLAEIKKIEQT
+1368 LHNGVNKFYLHEAEIIKAELSSMTGSHI
-1383 PEYREYS
+1383 S
-1390 KYYDD
+1390 
-1395 EDLQNS
+1395 EDT
-1401 NPEQWLKDEQAA
+1401 
-1413 RKKFFDS
+1413 
-1420 ELGKRYYK
+1420 
-1428 LNWGKPDI
+1428 
-1436 QKYELGWSK
+1436 
-1445 NAKEVLLHELQHM
+1445 V
-1458 VQSIEKTAQGSS
+1458 
-1470 PQAWRNRILE
+1470 
-1480 AEDNYK
+1480 
-1486 GADRLLENKAY
+1486 
-1497 SMLDVLD
+1497 
-1504 RYGFE
+1504 
-1509 DINNDDFLITSDK
+1509 
-1522 GIAAARAFLES
+1522 
-1533 IDAPRGALDM
+1533 
-1543 LDNLREYMR
+1543 
-1552 DRDTAQSE
+1552 
-1560 YLKIKNRSPGELY
+1560 
-1573 KATAGEIEARDTA
+1573 
-1586 KRANLTAEERKNT
+1586 
-1599 RPDIDRTDVVFAN
+1599 N
-1612 NSSESM
+1612 NS
-1618 EIVTL
+1618 
-1623 DNGKQY
+1623 
-1629 VHASEQQVIEGN
+1629 AS
-1641 NSQLWK
+1641 
-1647 QQIARYINKELRNWN
+1647 
-1662 DFDILTVEGD
+1662 D
-1672 VLTLTKNTAYK
+1672 
-1683 AGSVNQVRNQDGT
+1683 
-1696 YRVMTQ
+1696 
-1702 AEYLTKLNAE
+1702 
-1712 VHINELAQISK
+1712 
-1723 KIKKPN
+1723 P
-1729 VPDSKNHSFAKN
+1729 
-1741 GFSYRTAYFQDYDGE
+1741 
-1756 YYKITLSVGENGNI
+1756 
-1770 STVYNV
+1770 
-1776 GKLKKDTL
+1776 
-1784 PNGTIKSVF
+1784 
-1793 SGSKADSVSNGTT
+1793 T
-1806 VTQKSPSVNSILSD
+1806 VTQKSPSVNSILSENPKKITTVTKKIAENSGVKRQISIDRNGKYVEVDTDQELFDGKTVAQMQSIARNVIKERFRGKVLPINTLSNAYVDKRSTDEYAYPANRRMDDVIKESKMRASVELDNLLTVSDFVRHEDDDGRHKDVTGGWDVYFTRFSVANNMFVGEVKIKNTDRGRVFYDVTQIKRLPVNGGQTTNVAAASGNLPTDSIANKTSAVNSNISD

-1866 KAARLEMTETRGLM
+1866 KAARLEMTETRDLM

-1963 KVNDATVGSL
+1963 KVSDATVESL

-1994 IAKETDTRAEARAV
+1994 IAKETDTRAENRAV

-2057 GWLTGANTPDARI
+2057 GWLTGANTPDERI

-2093 APARS
+2093 APARN

-2152 EEIETVKQAYRERMK
+2152 EEIETVKKAYRERMK

-2181 VRSQITKRVKIL
+2181 VRSQITKRVKVL

-2360 INLMNDKE
+2360 IDLMNDKE

-2411 QDKYNFKKWS
+2411 QDKYNFKKWA

-2438 TLTREQI
+2438 TLTKEQI

-2451 AKRERNG
+2451 AKRERNS

-2463 HVFDGGIVVDD
+2463 HVFDGGIVVED
-2474 ELRRGLKDKVS
+2474 ELRRGLKDKIS

-2490 RSEKGVK
+2490 RSEKGKK

-2519 AQITAALTDEQK
+2519 ARITAALTDEQK

-2641 ELSPS
+2641 ELSPT

-2730 KYLVGVPNETL
+2730 KYLVGFSKETL

-2788 LLGKGAEKA
+2788 LLGKGAEMA
-2797 DEVTWANIWAAVKRE
+2797 DEVTWAHIWAAVKRE

-2885 SFKGDTVNGGRAIA
+2885 SFKGDTINGGRAIA

-2997 KLSKDK
+2997 KLSGDK

-3106 QTWVRNGLKKYDRG
+3106 QTWVRKGLEKYDRG

-3196 AIRQNSSEAVK
+3196 AIRQDSSEAVK

-3357 NGYGKDSIGE
+3357 NGYGKDSIGD

>member
-1 MAIAKIDRNSKL
+1 MSVVIIDKNSKLGIALAEKRRKKQYGEETSAVTSAPSEQASDTAVEISRNSKL
-13 GAAVEL
+13 GQYLAGNANAMFSNIAKSAAEKSGEYEQTSKNFNSWAKANEKFINDRDGAKKYSDAFRQYADGIDRQLNRLRSLGVKSGDSLYDSLEEQKKYFTSNLDWLNNMSQYKNKIQAAIGTTDDVMNYSAPALRNAL
-19 RRKKQ
+19 RRKQGLPYLSEDEFNAELKKR
-24 NDVRE
+24 NDRLIADID
-29 EENTAK
+29 TA
-35 IDRNSAMGQYLV
+35 
-47 STAAD
+47 
-52 TVNSI
+52 
-57 MQSVKG
+57 VKNKRKLNG
-63 NASLFENQQN
+63 E
-73 SFSKFAQNNN
+73 
-83 RYIGDSEAAQKFSA
+83 KFSA
-97 DFGKYADTLNKQA
+97 DELENYPDYIKELLRKRKDVYASNIQIEVPYGKTAEEYSALISDYDAQIEEAKANGGTGNVLADTARRALIHNGTLRKQGDEASEKLKALQHKKALAEKYRDIAAVNRIKGSEDEALFKELDELGWQNQGQRVWNLFAGATGNINPDMGTQYNENLKRIEEIKAVLRSKGYDTDAYINAYHKATNAETAEEFRKDAAEFAKNHPVIGGIALPVAANFASGAANLVGYAMGESGQDSPYNFLGNIRNASVESRAAAIEANHIKEDGTVNSLGKVLSTLYRAAESSLESITLNKA
-110 KQLRRIG
+110 FGKG
-117 MGEGN
+117 A
-122 ELYDTLTEQA
+122 ELIMSLNAAADTYNTAVDDGLDFPNAFATAFSAGVFEA
-132 RYFSTNNMWLK
+132 FFEHISLEKLRYF
-143 NRMEYSSRF
+143 
-152 KDAKDENKN
+152 D
-161 YYGWLNDNAVT
+161 
-172 DSVTASERAK
+172 
-182 IYDENNARIAEID
+182 
-195 EEMKTVGRQWNG
+195 
-207 TGGIPVFTGWGNKE
+207 
-221 KYKELK
+221 
-227 AEKENLEAENR
+227 
-238 RYDRTQGKTDSNYK
+238 
-252 LTQNA
+252 QNPA
-257 DFKQNSYAGENK
+257 A
-269 NPSHED
+269 
-275 VLKWYNDYTM
+275 YND
-285 SGGSWGASQDI
+285 
-296 LDMMPVVDDELSL
+296 
-309 YDTTKNIE
+309 
-317 WNDVTSNE
+317 
-325 NDAYYTNYIK
+325 
-335 GKQNAWEFLT
+335 
-345 DEERGI
+345 
-351 YYYLRNT
+351 
-358 KGKEAGDEFLES
+358 
-370 MATVLGKRAT
+370 
-380 DEIARNAHD
+380 
-389 MSGGEL
+389 
-395 FLNNLV
+395 
-401 SVPATVLGN
+401 VLGN
-410 IGAFADTVSQLIT
+410 I
-423 GKEYNPYS
+423 KN
-431 VGNRIQAY
+431 
-439 AGTVRGETANRLDD
+439 
-453 ATNNFSLLG
+453 LLKG
-462 QSAGDV
+462 
-468 YQALMSSVDSATGVF
+468 
-483 VLGSPLHLAQAGMG
+483 
-497 ALTST
+497 
-502 ARELYDRGA
+502 
-511 SGAQILGVSVA
+511 
-522 AGVFEVLFE
+522 
-531 KVSLDHF
+531 
-538 TEKLMGTP
+538 
-546 TRTMRDVIK
+546 
-555 KTLVQG
+555 
-561 GVEASEEFFTE
+561 FFTE
-572 AANMITEAVILG
+572 GSEEVFTDIANSFTDYLINGGLSEYERFKAEGGTASEFAKQKGADILQSFIVGGLSGAMFTGAGITRNVAANVGANTETGNDIRRGIKAGEL
-584 DMASIKDDI
+584 SIYDVAEAKNHI
-593 SQYMQKGDTEA
+593 SQDSDAAQYLGAIDTNADVYKTGKKPLSPKWYKAGRAYNEA
-604 AATAKAVFMNLYNA
+604 GRQSVADTANA
-618 AAGGFISGGA
+618 AQRLTKGEITDSEYLDTVVRAGNIA
-628 MGGVSATAQYAN
+628 
-640 HQLSEVPSMG
+640 
-650 QDVIDRNG
+650 
-658 VQELAD
+658 
-664 SAYKISNNAQNR
+664 KISEQINLASRKTSKKEQRRMKEAEEREAQ
-676 DEKNRIDGVKTKRT
+676 
-690 DRVLADAATEALKNQ
+690 
-705 NARTVGTLADMVTAR
+705 
-720 TEQAVEQMKKAQN
+720 
-733 AELVKDA
+733 
-740 GLKGIEAF
+740 
-748 AVKRALNSE
+748 
-757 DSGRISQKI
+757 
-766 IKESDVFNKAE
+766 
-777 AARFEKAKQRFEER
+777 R

-806 AEINKAVRSGNTA
+806 AKINKAVRSGNTA

-862 FDASGTET
+862 FDASGAET
-870 VSDNGS
+870 VTEDGS

-883 SSPETNALYEGINRA
+883 SSPEINALYEGINRA
-898 VTGTVDADSGT
+898 VTGTVEADSGT

-1012 TTGEH
+1012 TTGEY

-1035 ITIIAVDSLTD
+1035 ISIIAVDSLTD
-1046 AEGNAINGEYRTGNN
+1046 AEGNAINGEYRTGKN

-1098 LIIDTLKASKGEE
+1098 LIIDTLKASKGAE
-1111 WLEARRREYAGYG
+1111 WLEARRKEYAGYG

-1175 LKEIMRKLRGQR
+1175 LKEIMQKLRGQR
-1187 LIYDAALDTDTETL
+1187 LIYDAALDTDAETL

-1217 ETSVRT
+1217 ENNNVSEANP
-1223 DGGEVRRMYAG
+1223 DGILS
-1234 TKAENA
+1234 EN
-1240 DASLLEEA
+1240 
-1248 KKRIKN
+1248 I
-1254 GDDAENVRKATGW
+1254 
-1267 FKGYD
+1267 
-1272 GKWRFEIDDSKSH
+1272 
-1285 LIENPK
+1285 
-1291 LVLHG
+1291 
-1296 NNTDGFYR
+1296 
-1304 MGKLTDVYS
+1304 VY
-1313 NAELF
+1313 
-1318 KAYPELKNVTVIIQE
+1318 
-1333 TETGVSGSAFSRDSD
+1333 AFSRSIDKSESKQVIDIVRKNIDKIKDISIFNEKSVDIRNYEKKSDYVLNVFDEQGNIAINKKIGKVELVKSGAKSTMLHGFGKAKIAAITAIKPVIENGDIVSYVKQYDKDSD
-1348 KQIVLSQEL
+1348 
-1357 FKRYT
+1357 RYIIAG
-1362 KEYNDY
+1362 KGKIDGENAVVGVVVKSY
-1368 LNGGRLAEIKKIEQT
+1368 LHNGVNKFYLHEAEIIKAELSSMTGSHI
-1383 PEYREYS
+1383 S
-1390 KYYDD
+1390 
-1395 EDLQNS
+1395 EDT
-1401 NPEQWLKDEQAA
+1401 
-1413 RKKFFDS
+1413 
-1420 ELGKRYYK
+1420 
-1428 LNWGKPDI
+1428 
-1436 QKYELGWSK
+1436 
-1445 NAKEVLLHELQHM
+1445 V
-1458 VQSIEKTAQGSS
+1458 
-1470 PQAWRNRILE
+1470 
-1480 AEDNYK
+1480 
-1486 GADRLLENKAY
+1486 
-1497 SMLDVLD
+1497 
-1504 RYGFE
+1504 
-1509 DINNDDFLITSDK
+1509 
-1522 GIAAARAFLES
+1522 
-1533 IDAPRGALDM
+1533 
-1543 LDNLREYMR
+1543 
-1552 DRDTAQSE
+1552 
-1560 YLKIKNRSPGELY
+1560 
-1573 KATAGEIEARDTA
+1573 
-1586 KRANLTAEERKNT
+1586 
-1599 RPDIDRTDVVFAN
+1599 N
-1612 NSSESM
+1612 NS
-1618 EIVTL
+1618 
-1623 DNGKQY
+1623 
-1629 VHASEQQVIEGN
+1629 AS
-1641 NSQLWK
+1641 
-1647 QQIARYINKELRNWN
+1647 
-1662 DFDILTVEGD
+1662 D
-1672 VLTLTKNTAYK
+1672 
-1683 AGSVNQVRNQDGT
+1683 
-1696 YRVMTQ
+1696 
-1702 AEYLTKLNAE
+1702 
-1712 VHINELAQISK
+1712 
-1723 KIKKPN
+1723 P
-1729 VPDSKNHSFAKN
+1729 
-1741 GFSYRTAYFQDYDGE
+1741 
-1756 YYKITLSVGENGNI
+1756 
-1770 STVYNV
+1770 
-1776 GKLKKDTL
+1776 
-1784 PNGTIKSVF
+1784 
-1793 SGSKADSVSNGTT
+1793 T
-1806 VTQKSPSVNSILSD
+1806 VTQKSPSVNSILS
-1820 SGEKIT
+1820 ENPKKIT

-1839 KKMSGSDDIDD
+1839 KKMSSSDDIDD

-1880 PQPTRVSE
+1880 PQPTRISE

-1963 KVNDATVGSL
+1963 KVSDATVGSL

-1994 IAKETDTRAEARAV
+1994 IAKETDARAENRAV

-2016 AEEAGYVFDGT
+2016 AEEAGHVFDGT

-2057 GWLTGANTPDARI
+2057 GWLTGANTPDERI

-2152 EEIETVKQAYRERMK
+2152 EEIETVKKAYRERMK

-2181 VRSQITKRVKIL
+2181 VRSQITKRVKVL

-2263 ALNERYR
+2263 ALNDRYR

-2341 SDLTSRRQRRKHL
+2341 NDLTSRRQRRKHL

-2360 INLMNDKE
+2360 IDLMNDKE

-2463 HVFDGGIVVDD
+2463 HVFDGGIVIDD
-2474 ELRRGLKDKVS
+2474 ELRRGLKDKIS
-2485 TAWAQ
+2485 TALAQ
-2490 RSEKGVK
+2490 RSEKGKK

-2519 AQITAALTDEQK
+2519 ARITAALTDEQK

-2641 ELSPS
+2641 ELSPT

-2730 KYLVGVPNETL
+2730 KYLVGVPNE
-2741 PKTVAEM
+2741 KTVAEM

-2885 SFKGDTVNGGRAIA
+2885 SFKGDTINGGRAIA

-2971 PRTDMSLVTA
+2971 PRTDMSLVTD

-2997 KLSKDK
+2997 KLSGDK

-3106 QTWVRNGLKKYDRG
+3106 QTWVRKGLEKYDRG

-3164 AAVESLVGDM
+3164 AAVENLVGDM
-3174 RPKEEPDEPAD
+3174 RPKEEPVEPAD

-3196 AIRQNSSEAVK
+3196 AIRQDKSEAVK

-3260 KDTVDWF
+3260 KDAIDWF

-3308 AYTQAVKGITGDD
+3308 AYTQAVRGITGDD
-3321 LNGDGKTDSGTK
+3321 LDGDGKTDSGTK

>member
-1 MAIAKIDRNSKL
+1 MRCRL
-13 GAAVEL
+13 
-19 RRKKQ
+19 
-24 NDVRE
+24 
-29 EENTAK
+29 
-35 IDRNSAMGQYLV
+35 
-47 STAAD
+47 AD
-52 TVNSI
+52 
-57 MQSVKG
+57 
-63 NASLFENQQN
+63 
-73 SFSKFAQNNN
+73 
-83 RYIGDSEAAQKFSA
+83 
-97 DFGKYADTLNKQA
+97 
-110 KQLRRIG
+110 
-117 MGEGN
+117 
-122 ELYDTLTEQA
+122 
-132 RYFSTNNMWLK
+132 
-143 NRMEYSSRF
+143 
-152 KDAKDENKN
+152 
-161 YYGWLNDNAVT
+161 
-172 DSVTASERAK
+172 
-182 IYDENNARIAEID
+182 
-195 EEMKTVGRQWNG
+195 
-207 TGGIPVFTGWGNKE
+207 
-221 KYKELK
+221 
-227 AEKENLEAENR
+227 
-238 RYDRTQGKTDSNYK
+238 
-252 LTQNA
+252 
-257 DFKQNSYAGENK
+257 
-269 NPSHED
+269 
-275 VLKWYNDYTM
+275 
-285 SGGSWGASQDI
+285 ASQD
-296 LDMMPVVDDELSL
+296 E
-309 YDTTKNIE
+309 
-317 WNDVTSNE
+317 
-325 NDAYYTNYIK
+325 K
-335 GKQNAWEFLT
+335 GE
-345 DEERGI
+345 
-351 YYYLRNT
+351 
-358 KGKEAGDEFLES
+358 KGRK
-370 MATVLGKRAT
+370 
-380 DEIARNAHD
+380 
-389 MSGGEL
+389 
-395 FLNNLV
+395 
-401 SVPATVLGN
+401 
-410 IGAFADTVSQLIT
+410 
-423 GKEYNPYS
+423 
-431 VGNRIQAY
+431 
-439 AGTVRGETANRLDD
+439 
-453 ATNNFSLLG
+453 
-462 QSAGDV
+462 
-468 YQALMSSVDSATGVF
+468 
-483 VLGSPLHLAQAGMG
+483 G
-497 ALTST
+497 ALTGDMGSNP
-502 ARELYDRGA
+502 
-511 SGAQILGVSVA
+511 
-522 AGVFEVLFE
+522 
-531 KVSLDHF
+531 VSL
-538 TEKLMGTP
+538 
-546 TRTMRDVIK
+546 
-555 KTLVQG
+555 
-561 GVEASEEFFTE
+561 
-572 AANMITEAVILG
+572 
-584 DMASIKDDI
+584 
-593 SQYMQKGDTEA
+593 
-604 AATAKAVFMNLYNA
+604 
-618 AAGGFISGGA
+618 
-628 MGGVSATAQYAN
+628 
-640 HQLSEVPSMG
+640 
-650 QDVIDRNG
+650 
-658 VQELAD
+658 
-664 SAYKISNNAQNR
+664 
-676 DEKNRIDGVKTKRT
+676 
-690 DRVLADAATEALKNQ
+690 
-705 NARTVGTLADMVTAR
+705 
-720 TEQAVEQMKKAQN
+720 
-733 AELVKDA
+733 
-740 GLKGIEAF
+740 
-748 AVKRALNSE
+748 
-757 DSGRISQKI
+757 
-766 IKESDVFNKAE
+766 
-777 AARFEKAKQRFEER
+777 
-791 KAKIEQADRRIEADG
+791 
-806 AEINKAVRSGNTA
+806 
-819 KLVKNRSEGV
+819 
-829 RSDGLDVSLG
+829 
-839 AVTGVENGRISVE
+839 
-852 FDPDTHAVAA
+852 
-862 FDASGTET
+862 
-870 VSDNGS
+870 
-876 AAKTVKA
+876 
-883 SSPETNALYEGINRA
+883 
-898 VTGTVDADSGT
+898 
-909 DVTGRTV
+909 
-916 NTGTKM
+916 
-922 SVNAANLAL
+922 
-931 SMYNET
+931 
-937 ANADASVY
+937 
-945 TRIMYETY
+945 
-953 KAGKRGLPFETLRE
+953 
-967 SIAAEYDIG
+967 
-976 AYDGTVTGTQIK
+976 
-988 QMYKAGASE
+988 
-997 FEARPGVQRIGVKSV
+997 GVKSV

-1035 ITIIAVDSLTD
+1035 ISIIAVDSLTD

-1092 AKALAE
+1092 AKTLAE
-1098 LIIDTLKASKGEE
+1098 LIIDTLRASKGAE

-1124 YKGEQIDSEIAA
+1124 YKDGGIDSEIAA

-1160 FTQKII
+1160 FAQKII
-1166 DKVKEVVAE
+1166 DKVKEVVTE
-1175 LKEIMRKLRGQR
+1175 LKGIMQKLRGQR
-1187 LIYDAALDTDTETL
+1187 LIYDAALDTDAETL

-1206 NLERILNQAGT
+1206 NLERILNQA
-1217 ETSVRT
+1217 
-1223 DGGEVRRMYAG
+1223 
-1234 TKAENA
+1234 
-1240 DASLLEEA
+1240 
-1248 KKRIKN
+1248 
-1254 GDDAENVRKATGW
+1254 
-1267 FKGYD
+1267 
-1272 GKWRFEIDDSKSH
+1272 
-1285 LIENPK
+1285 
-1291 LVLHG
+1291 
-1296 NNTDGFYR
+1296 
-1304 MGKLTDVYS
+1304 
-1313 NAELF
+1313 
-1318 KAYPELKNVTVIIQE
+1318 E
-1333 TETGVSGSAFSRDSD
+1333 TE
-1348 KQIVLSQEL
+1348 
-1357 FKRYT
+1357 
-1362 KEYNDY
+1362 
-1368 LNGGRLAEIKKIEQT
+1368 
-1383 PEYREYS
+1383 
-1390 KYYDD
+1390 
-1395 EDLQNS
+1395 
-1401 NPEQWLKDEQAA
+1401 
-1413 RKKFFDS
+1413 
-1420 ELGKRYYK
+1420 
-1428 LNWGKPDI
+1428 
-1436 QKYELGWSK
+1436 
-1445 NAKEVLLHELQHM
+1445 
-1458 VQSIEKTAQGSS
+1458 
-1470 PQAWRNRILE
+1470 
-1480 AEDNYK
+1480 
-1486 GADRLLENKAY
+1486 
-1497 SMLDVLD
+1497 
-1504 RYGFE
+1504 
-1509 DINNDDFLITSDK
+1509 
-1522 GIAAARAFLES
+1522 
-1533 IDAPRGALDM
+1533 
-1543 LDNLREYMR
+1543 
-1552 DRDTAQSE
+1552 
-1560 YLKIKNRSPGELY
+1560 
-1573 KATAGEIEARDTA
+1573 
-1586 KRANLTAEERKNT
+1586 
-1599 RPDIDRTDVVFAN
+1599 
-1612 NSSESM
+1612 
-1618 EIVTL
+1618 
-1623 DNGKQY
+1623 
-1629 VHASEQQVIEGN
+1629 
-1641 NSQLWK
+1641 
-1647 QQIARYINKELRNWN
+1647 
-1662 DFDILTVEGD
+1662 
-1672 VLTLTKNTAYK
+1672 TKNTATEDGKGASNGKKTSYSVKFTTNNKPVAVIDEDILDGVPKKEWVKTVKQTISDKFSAGIPISGRLIKVNKISRSEFTNSKYSKYLKAVDGSIYQDKLRSANNFDDIVLASTNYINEALKHSRNDSFKEFARGEVLIRVKKNDYKANVIVGVTQGNQMVLYDVIDFVPTTLAIKERTSKSAMLK
-1683 AGSVNQVRNQDGT
+1683 AGSERNK
-1696 YRVMTQ
+1696 M
-1702 AEYLTKLNAE
+1702 
-1712 VHINELAQISK
+1712 
-1723 KIKKPN
+1723 
-1729 VPDSKNHSFAKN
+1729 SF
-1741 GFSYRTAYFQDYDGE
+1741 D
-1756 YYKITLSVGENGNI
+1756 
-1770 STVYNV
+1770 
-1776 GKLKKDTL
+1776 
-1784 PNGTIKSVF
+1784 P
-1793 SGSKADSVSNGTT
+1793 T
-1806 VTQKSPSVNSILSD
+1806 VTQKPPSVNSILSENPKKITTESKNTAENSGVKRQNSIENKAKNTEEYLKQLRAIGRKSVNNFTSEDIRQAEQFAQRYYKEMGVKSPFFRAWFGDWRAYDKTPITVAIEQGDARGTKINNDTGWSIQVSGKIFNETKSHNREQNIYAQAYLPYINSIVENAVLFDSSIIPSEKAKSINSAFMHTFFALAD
-1820 SGEKIT
+1820 SGNGPEILKLYVEELNDANSDGTIKRAYQLQNIEKQQLSVKGSGNTPLASSASAADIHTVADLFEVVKSKNKGFQPKPVNSLFLNADGTPKVFYHGAKKNGGFTVFKDWQYFTDKKSYAERYAERENNKALYEVFIT
-1826 KFQKKLPDVQEKL
+1826 ANKIFDTRNADARKIHQQIRQEYGLSKLTENGLPDWTDGYDITDYLNEHPELGYDAIILNEGGDLVNGKPVSRGTSIVVKDSTQIKSATDNIGTFDGTNPDIRFQRKLPDVQEKL

-1880 PQPTRVSE
+1880 PQPSRVSE

-1953 VRAYTDGGRF
+1953 VRAYTDGGKF
-1963 KVNDATVGSL
+1963 KVSDATVGSL

-1994 IAKETDTRAEARAV
+1994 IAKETDTRAETRAV

-2016 AEEAGYVFDGT
+2016 AEETGHVFDGT

-2057 GWLTGANTPDARI
+2057 GWLTGANTPDERI

-2093 APARS
+2093 APARN
-2098 TKADRYRKMLFDYS
+2098 TKADRYKKMLFDYS

-2152 EEIETVKQAYRERMK
+2152 EEIETVKKAYRERIK

-2181 VRSQITKRVKIL
+2181 VRSQITKRVKVL

-2360 INLMNDKE
+2360 IDLMNDKE

-2383 GQIYRDIRDAQD
+2383 GQIYGDIRDAQD

-2404 QRSIEDL
+2404 QRAIEDL
-2411 QDKYNFKKWS
+2411 QEKYNFKKWA

-2438 TLTREQI
+2438 TLTKEQI

-2451 AKRERNG
+2451 AKRERTG

-2474 ELRRGLKDKVS
+2474 ELRRGLKDKIS
-2485 TAWAQ
+2485 TALAQ
-2490 RSEKGVK
+2490 RSEKGKK

-2519 AQITAALTDEQK
+2519 ARITAALTDEQK

-2641 ELSPS
+2641 ELSPT

-2730 KYLVGVPNETL
+2730 KYLVGFSKETL

-2857 LMRSKSG
+2857 MMRSKSG

-2885 SFKGDTVNGGRAIA
+2885 SFKGGTINGGRAIA

-2971 PRTDMSLVTA
+2971 PRTDMSLVA
-2981 AADVLKKLMK
+2981 EAADVLKKLMK
-2991 VTANRD
+2991 VTANRE
-2997 KLSKDK
+2997 KLSGDK

-3014 EKLFDVMWD
+3014 EKLFDVLWD

-3066 LRDAVKE
+3066 LRDAIKE

-3106 QTWVRNGLKKYDRG
+3106 QTWVRKGLEKYDRG

-3185 KHLYTTKMLED
+3185 KHLYTTKMLKD

-3260 KDTVDWF
+3260 KDAIDWF

-3308 AYTQAVKGITGDD
+3308 AYTQAVRGITGDD
-3321 LNGDGKTDSGTK
+3321 LDGDGKTDSGTK

>member
-1 MAIAKIDRNSKL
+1 MSVAIIDKNSKLGIALAEKRRKKQYGEETSAVTSAPSEQASDTAVEISRNSKL
-13 GAAVEL
+13 GQYLAGNANAMFSNIAKSAAEKSGEYEQTSKNFNSWAKANEKFINDRDGAKKYSDTFRQYADGIDRQLNRLRSLGVKSGDNLYDSLEEQKKYFTSNLDWLNNMSQYKNKIQAAIGTTDDVMNYSAPALRNAL
-19 RRKKQ
+19 RRNQGLPYLSEDEFNAELKKR
-24 NDVRE
+24 NDRLIADID
-29 EENTAK
+29 TA
-35 IDRNSAMGQYLV
+35 
-47 STAAD
+47 
-52 TVNSI
+52 
-57 MQSVKG
+57 VKNKRKLNG
-63 NASLFENQQN
+63 E
-73 SFSKFAQNNN
+73 
-83 RYIGDSEAAQKFSA
+83 KFSA
-97 DFGKYADTLNKQA
+97 DELENYPDYIKELLRKRKDAYASNIQIEVPYGKTAEEYSALISDYDAQIEEAKANGGTGNVLADTARRALIHNGTLRKQGDEASEKLKALQHKKALAEKYRDIAAVNRIKGSEDEALFKELDELGWQNQGQRVWNLFAGATGNINPDMGTQYNENLKRIEEIKAVLRSKGYDTDAYINAYHKATNAETAEEFRKDAAEFAKNHPVIGGIALPVAANFASGAVNLVGYAMGESGQDSPYNFLGNIKNASVESRAAAIEANHIKEDGTVNSLGKVLSTLYRAAESSLESITLNKA
-110 KQLRRIG
+110 FGKG
-117 MGEGN
+117 A
-122 ELYDTLTEQA
+122 ELIMSLNAAADT
-132 RYFSTNNMWLK
+132 YN
-143 NRMEYSSRF
+143 
-152 KDAKDENKN
+152 
-161 YYGWLNDNAVT
+161 
-172 DSVTASERAK
+172 TA
-182 IYDENNARIAEID
+182 
-195 EEMKTVGRQWNG
+195 
-207 TGGIPVFTGWGNKE
+207 
-221 KYKELK
+221 
-227 AEKENLEAENR
+227 
-238 RYDRTQGKTDSNYK
+238 
-252 LTQNA
+252 
-257 DFKQNSYAGENK
+257 
-269 NPSHED
+269 
-275 VLKWYNDYTM
+275 
-285 SGGSWGASQDI
+285 
-296 LDMMPVVDDELSL
+296 VDDGL
-309 YDTTKNIE
+309 DFPN
-317 WNDVTSNE
+317 
-325 NDAYYTNYIK
+325 
-335 GKQNAWEFLT
+335 
-345 DEERGI
+345 
-351 YYYLRNT
+351 
-358 KGKEAGDEFLES
+358 
-370 MATVLGKRAT
+370 
-380 DEIARNAHD
+380 
-389 MSGGEL
+389 
-395 FLNNLV
+395 
-401 SVPATVLGN
+401 
-410 IGAFADTVSQLIT
+410 AFA
-423 GKEYNPYS
+423 
-431 VGNRIQAY
+431 
-439 AGTVRGETANRLDD
+439 TA
-453 ATNNFSLLG
+453 FS
-462 QSAGDV
+462 
-468 YQALMSSVDSATGVF
+468 
-483 VLGSPLHLAQAGMG
+483 
-497 ALTST
+497 
-502 ARELYDRGA
+502 
-511 SGAQILGVSVA
+511 
-522 AGVFEVLFE
+522 AGVFEAFFE
-531 KVSLDHF
+531 HISL
-538 TEKLMGTP
+538 EKLRYFDQHPAAYNDILGN
-546 TRTMRDVIK
+546 IK
-555 KTLVQG
+555 NLLKG
-561 GVEASEEFFTE
+561 FFTE
-572 AANMITEAVILG
+572 GSEEVFTDIANSFTDYLINGGLSEYERFKAEGGTASEFAKQKGADILQSFIVGGLSGAMFTGAGITRNVAANVGANTETGNDIRRGIKAGEL
-584 DMASIKDDI
+584 SIYDVAEAKNHI
-593 SQYMQKGDTEA
+593 SQDSDA
-604 AATAKAVFMNLYNA
+604 
-618 AAGGFISGGA
+618 
-628 MGGVSATAQYAN
+628 AQYLGAIDTNADVYKTGKKPLSPKWYKAGRAYNEAGRQSVADTAN
-640 HQLSEVPSMG
+640 AVQRLTKGEITDSEYLDTV
-650 QDVIDRNG
+650 DRAWNI
-658 VQELAD
+658 A
-664 SAYKISNNAQNR
+664 KISEQINLASRKASKKEQRRMKEAEEREAQ
-676 DEKNRIDGVKTKRT
+676 
-690 DRVLADAATEALKNQ
+690 
-705 NARTVGTLADMVTAR
+705 
-720 TEQAVEQMKKAQN
+720 
-733 AELVKDA
+733 
-740 GLKGIEAF
+740 
-748 AVKRALNSE
+748 
-757 DSGRISQKI
+757 
-766 IKESDVFNKAE
+766 
-777 AARFEKAKQRFEER
+777 R

-862 FDASGTET
+862 FDASGAET
-870 VSDNGS
+870 VTEDGS

-883 SSPETNALYEGINRA
+883 SSPEINALYEGINRA

-1035 ITIIAVDSLTD
+1035 ITIIVVDSLTD

-1092 AKALAE
+1092 AKALTE
-1098 LIIDTLKASKGEE
+1098 LIIDTLRASKGAE
-1111 WLEARRREYAGYG
+1111 WLEARRREYEGYG
-1124 YKGEQIDSEIAA
+1124 YKDGEIDSEIAA

-1147 FERQIKAAELNKS
+1147 FERQIKTAELNKS

-1175 LKEIMRKLRGQR
+1175 LKEIMQKLRGQR
-1187 LIYDAALDTDTETL
+1187 LIYDAALDTDAETL

-1217 ETSVRT
+1217 ETKNT
-1223 DGGEVRRMYAG
+1223 ATEDGDSINE
-1234 TKAENA
+1234 
-1240 DASLLEEA
+1240 
-1248 KKRIKN
+1248 
-1254 GDDAENVRKATGW
+1254 W
-1267 FKGYD
+1267 GYD
-1272 GKWRFEIDDSKSH
+1272 NGNRNEVYKNTANNVKTLEVTYDNSGE
-1285 LIENPK
+1285 LIP
-1291 LVLHG
+1291 
-1296 NNTDGFYR
+1296 
-1304 MGKLTDVYS
+1304 
-1313 NAELF
+1313 
-1318 KAYPELKNVTVIIQE
+1318 
-1333 TETGVSGSAFSRDSD
+1333 
-1348 KQIVLSQEL
+1348 LS
-1357 FKRYT
+1357 KRY
-1362 KEYNDY
+1362 D
-1368 LNGGRLAEIKKIEQT
+1368 
-1383 PEYREYS
+1383 
-1390 KYYDD
+1390 
-1395 EDLQNS
+1395 
-1401 NPEQWLKDEQAA
+1401 
-1413 RKKFFDS
+1413 
-1420 ELGKRYYK
+1420 
-1428 LNWGKPDI
+1428 
-1436 QKYELGWSK
+1436 
-1445 NAKEVLLHELQHM
+1445 
-1458 VQSIEKTAQGSS
+1458 
-1470 PQAWRNRILE
+1470 
-1480 AEDNYK
+1480 
-1486 GADRLLENKAY
+1486 
-1497 SMLDVLD
+1497 
-1504 RYGFE
+1504 
-1509 DINNDDFLITSDK
+1509 
-1522 GIAAARAFLES
+1522 
-1533 IDAPRGALDM
+1533 
-1543 LDNLREYMR
+1543 
-1552 DRDTAQSE
+1552 
-1560 YLKIKNRSPGELY
+1560 
-1573 KATAGEIEARDTA
+1573 
-1586 KRANLTAEERKNT
+1586 ERKN
-1599 RPDIDRTDVVFAN
+1599 DIR
-1612 NSSESM
+1612 
-1618 EIVTL
+1618 
-1623 DNGKQY
+1623 
-1629 VHASEQQVIEGN
+1629 
-1641 NSQLWK
+1641 
-1647 QQIARYINKELRNWN
+1647 
-1662 DFDILTVEGD
+1662 
-1672 VLTLTKNTAYK
+1672 
-1683 AGSVNQVRNQDGT
+1683 
-1696 YRVMTQ
+1696 
-1702 AEYLTKLNAE
+1702 
-1712 VHINELAQISK
+1712 
-1723 KIKKPN
+1723 
-1729 VPDSKNHSFAKN
+1729 
-1741 GFSYRTAYFQDYDGE
+1741 FQR
-1756 YYKITLSVGENGNI
+1756 
-1770 STVYNV
+1770 
-1776 GKLKKDTL
+1776 
-1784 PNGTIKSVF
+1784 
-1793 SGSKADSVSNGTT
+1793 
-1806 VTQKSPSVNSILSD
+1806 
-1820 SGEKIT
+1820 
-1826 KFQKKLPDVQEKL
+1826 KLPDVQEKL

-1880 PQPTRVSE
+1880 PQSTRISE

-1899 GVSNKQLESDIT
+1899 GISNKQLESDIT

-1963 KVNDATVGSL
+1963 KVSDATVGSL

-1994 IAKETDTRAEARAV
+1994 IAKETDARAETRAV

-2057 GWLTGANTPDARI
+2057 GWLTGANTPDERI

-2093 APARS
+2093 APARN

-2181 VRSQITKRVKIL
+2181 VRSQITKRVKVL

-2321 RETFINGKKESLDEI
+2321 RKTFINGKKESLDEI

-2360 INLMNDKE
+2360 IDLMNDKE

-2383 GQIYRDIRDAQD
+2383 GQIYGDIRDAQD

-2411 QDKYNFKKWS
+2411 QNKYNFKKWS

-2451 AKRERNG
+2451 AKRERTG

-2474 ELRRGLKDKVS
+2474 ELRRGLKDKIS
-2485 TAWAQ
+2485 TALAQ
-2490 RSEKGVK
+2490 RSEKGKK

-2519 AQITAALTDEQK
+2519 ARITAALTDEQK

-2627 FTVPIENMTRLYNY
+2627 FTVPIENMTKLYNY
-2641 ELSPS
+2641 ELSPTK
-2646 EDADGHTVRG
+2646 DADGHTVRG

-2665 AYGNAANEYIAD
+2665 AYGKAANEYIAD

-2730 KYLVGVPNETL
+2730 KYLVGVPNE
-2741 PKTVAEM
+2741 KTVAEM

-2885 SFKGDTVNGGRAIA
+2885 SFKGGTINGGRAIA

-2971 PRTDMSLVTA
+2971 PRTDMSLVTD

-2991 VTANRD
+2991 VTANRE
-2997 KLSKDK
+2997 KLSGDK

-3066 LRDAVKE
+3066 LRDAIKE

-3106 QTWVRNGLKKYDRG
+3106 QTWVRKGLKEYDKG

-3196 AIRQNSSEAVK
+3196 AIRQDKSEAVK

-3260 KDTVDWF
+3260 KDAIDWF
-3267 SYSVLNPDSELV
+3267 SYSVLNPDSELR

-3308 AYTQAVKGITGDD
+3308 AYTQAVRGITGDD
-3321 LNGDGKTDSGTK
+3321 LDGDGKADSGTK